1 MKLLIVE
8 SPAKAK
14 TINKYLGSDFQVV
27 ASYGHVRDLLAKAG
41 SVLPEKDFFIKYE
54 INPKSKQHI
63 KTICSLAKES
73 ECIYLATDP
82 DREGE
87 SISWHI
93 MEVLKEKK
101 IFANFKRIVFNE
113 ITKKAVNQA
122 LQQPRDIN
130 LNLVNAQ
137 QARRSLDYL
146 VGFSLSPLLW
156 RKLPGC
162 KSAGRVQS
170 VGLRLICEREEE
182 ILKFISQEYWD
193 IHIDMINSNND
204 IVTAKLI
211 EFNNQK
217 LEKFSIANQSQA
229 QNIVKKIGNQKF
241 KVSDVI
247 KKQRK
252 KSPPPP
258 FITSSLQQEAA
269 NKLGFTAKKTMTIAQ
284 KLYEGINL
292 NNEATALITYMRTD
306 SVMLSKDFVDETRNF
321 ISSNFGSKYLHKQ
334 IRVFKSKVKNAQE
347 AHEAIRPI
355 NINITPQSL
364 SNKIEADY
372 LKLYELIWQRTV
384 ACQMENVV
392 LNTVSIN
399 FFSLNKLH
407 AAKATGSTIAF
418 DGFYKVYKEI
428 NEEEEDKK
436 LLPNLSRDEIMQVR
450 NISPKQHFTEPPPRY
465 SEATLVKTLEDLG
478 IGRPSTYA
486 AIISVLQERD
496 YVSLDQKRFIPQNKG
511 KLVTA
516 FLTSFFKKYVEYD
529 FTAKLEDQLDSIANG
544 TIKWKETLQDFWT
557 GFNNNIQEIDQYK
570 IADIVSQIESLLAS
584 FLFPSTQKN
593 DETDHRLCSACKIG
607 KLSLKL
613 SKYGAFLACSNY
625 PNCDFTRNI
634 STSFENNNKE
644 KLHNDS
650 SLSKG
655 KNNKVIGYSET
666 MQKTIYLKEG
676 PFGWYIQAGEDSNNK
691 NEKPKRI
698 SLTGSTDITLEIA
711 EKLLEL
717 PKIIGLNPNTN
728 KEITVAI
735 GRYGPYL
742 KHDGKF
748 ISIPKNYDY
757 LNLSINDCIAI
768 ITKPPSQFRKTKK
781 AISSNS
787 DKVTNSKS

>member
-41 SVLPEKDFFIKYE
+41 SVLPEQDFLIKYE
-54 INPKSKQHI
+54 INPKSTRHI
-63 KTICSLAKES
+63 KTICDLAKKS

-93 MEVLKEKK
+93 VEVLKEKK
-101 IFANFKRIVFNE
+101 IFANFKRIIFNE
-113 ITKKAVNQA
+113 ITKKAVSDA

-182 ILKFISQEYWD
+182 ISKFISQEYWN
-193 IHIDMINSNND
+193 IHIDMISNKD
-204 IVTAKLI
+204 EIVTAKLI
-211 EFNNQK
+211 EFDGNK
-217 LEKFSIANQSQA
+217 LEKFSITNQSQA
-229 QNIVKKIGNQKF
+229 QDIVKNIENQQF
-241 KVSDVI
+241 KVIDI
-247 KKQRK
+247 TRKQRK

-269 NKLGFTAKKTMTIAQ
+269 GKLGFTAKKTMTIAQ
-284 KLYEGINL
+284 KLYEGIDL
-292 NNEATALITYMRTD
+292 NNESTALITYMRTD
-306 SVMLSKDFVDETRNF
+306 SVMLSKDFIDETRNF
-321 ISSNFGSKYLHKQ
+321 ISSSFGNNYLPKQ
-334 IRVFKSKVKNAQE
+334 IRAFKSKVKNAQE

-355 NINITPQSL
+355 NINLTPEL
-364 SNKIEADY
+364 LLNKIEKDY

-384 ACQMENVV
+384 ACQMENVI
-392 LNTVSIN
+392 LNLESIN
-399 FFSLNKLH
+399 FASFNQLH
-407 AAKATGSTIAF
+407 VAKATGSTIAF

-428 NEEEEDKK
+428 NDEEENKK
-436 LLPNLSRDEIMQVR
+436 LLPNLSQNEVMQVK
-450 NISPKQHFTEPPPRY
+450 NILPKQHFTEPPPRY

-486 AIISVLQERD
+486 TIISVLQERD
-496 YVSLDQKRFIPQNKG
+496 YVILDQKRFIPQNKG
-511 KLVTA
+511 RLVTA
-516 FLTSFFKKYVEYD
+516 FLTAFFKKYVEYD
-529 FTAKLEDQLDSIANG
+529 FTAKLEDQLDSIAKGMIEWQEILKN
-544 TIKWKETLQDFWT
+544 FWT
-557 GFNNNIQEIDQYK
+557 GFNNNVQEIEQYK
-570 IADIVSQIESLLAS
+570 ITDIIPQIETLLS
-584 FLFPSTQKN
+584 NFLFPAQN
-593 DETDHRLCSACKIG
+593 DETDHKLCTLCKVG

-613 SKYGAFLACSNY
+613 SKYGAFLACDNY
-625 PNCDFTRNI
+625 PSCNFTRNI
-634 STSFENNNKE
+634 AAAFENNDN
-644 KLHNDS
+644 LP
-650 SLSKG
+650 KG
-655 KNNKVIGYSET
+655 KNNKAIGYSDD

-676 PFGWYIQAGEDSNNK
+676 PFGWYIQAGEDSTNK
-691 NEKPKRI
+691 NDKPKRVPI
-698 SLTGSTDITLEIA
+698 SVISSSPQDITLETA
-711 EKLLEL
+711 VKLLAL
-717 PKIIGLNPNTN
+717 PKVIGLNPNTN
-728 KEITVAI
+728 KEITVAV

-757 LNLSINDCIAI
+757 LNLSINDCIKI
-768 ITKPPSQFRKTKK
+768 ITSTSSQLRKAKK
-781 AISSNS
+781 DAPTNS
-787 DKVTNSKS
+787 DKVAKSKS

>member
-41 SVLPEKDFFIKYE
+41 SVLPKQDFLIKYE
-54 INPKSKQHI
+54 INPKSTRHI
-63 KTICSLAKES
+63 KTICDLAKKS

-93 MEVLKEKK
+93 VEVLKEKK
-101 IFANFKRIVFNE
+101 IFANFKRIIFNE
-113 ITKKAVNQA
+113 ITKKAVSDA

-182 ILKFISQEYWD
+182 ISKFISQEYWN
-193 IHIDMINSNND
+193 IHIDMISNKD
-204 IVTAKLI
+204 EIVTAKLI
-211 EFNNQK
+211 EFDGNK
-217 LEKFSIANQSQA
+217 LEKFSITNQSQA
-229 QNIVKKIGNQKF
+229 QDIVKNIENQQF
-241 KVSDVI
+241 KVIDI
-247 KKQRK
+247 TRKQRK

-269 NKLGFTAKKTMTIAQ
+269 GKLGFTAKKTMTIAQ
-284 KLYEGINL
+284 KLYEGIDL
-292 NNEATALITYMRTD
+292 NNESTALITYMRTD
-306 SVMLSKDFVDETRNF
+306 SVMLSKDFIDETRNF
-321 ISSNFGSKYLHKQ
+321 ISSSFGNNYLPKQ
-334 IRVFKSKVKNAQE
+334 IRAFKSKVKNAQE

-355 NINITPQSL
+355 NINLTPEL
-364 SNKIEADY
+364 LLNKIEKDY

-384 ACQMENVV
+384 ACQMENVI
-392 LNTVSIN
+392 LNLESIN
-399 FFSLNKLH
+399 FASFNQLH
-407 AAKATGSTIAF
+407 VAKATGSTIAF

-428 NEEEEDKK
+428 NDEEENKK
-436 LLPNLSRDEIMQVR
+436 LLPNLSQNEVMQVK
-450 NISPKQHFTEPPPRY
+450 NILPKQHFTEPPPRY

-486 AIISVLQERD
+486 TIISVLQERD
-496 YVSLDQKRFIPQNKG
+496 YVILDQKRFIPQNKG
-511 KLVTA
+511 RLVTA
-516 FLTSFFKKYVEYD
+516 FLTAFFKKYVEYD
-529 FTAKLEDQLDSIANG
+529 FTAKLEDQLDSIAKGMIGWQEILKN
-544 TIKWKETLQDFWT
+544 FWT
-557 GFNNNIQEIDQYK
+557 GFNNNVQEIEQYK
-570 IADIVSQIESLLAS
+570 ITDIIPQIETLLS
-584 FLFPSTQKN
+584 NFLFQAQN
-593 DETDHRLCSACKIG
+593 DETDHKLCTLCKVG

-613 SKYGAFLACSNY
+613 SKYGAFLACDNY
-625 PNCDFTRNI
+625 PSCNFTRNI
-634 STSFENNNKE
+634 AAAFENNDN
-644 KLHNDS
+644 LP
-650 SLSKG
+650 KG
-655 KNNKVIGYSET
+655 KNNKAIGYSDD

-676 PFGWYIQAGEDSNNK
+676 PFGWYIQAGEDSTNK
-691 NEKPKRI
+691 NDKPKRVPI
-698 SLTGSTDITLEIA
+698 SVISSSPQDITLETA
-711 EKLLEL
+711 VKLLAL
-717 PKIIGLNPNTN
+717 PKVIGLNPNTN
-728 KEITVAI
+728 KEITVAV

-757 LNLSINDCIAI
+757 LNLSINDCIKI
-768 ITKPPSQFRKTKK
+768 ITSTSPQLRKTKK
-781 AISSNS
+781 DAPTNS
-787 DKVTNSKS
+787 DKVAKSKS

>member
-41 SVLPEKDFFIKYE
+41 SVLPEQDFLIKYE
-54 INPKSKQHI
+54 INPKSTRHI
-63 KTICSLAKES
+63 KTICDLAKKS

-93 MEVLKEKK
+93 VEVLKEKK
-101 IFANFKRIVFNE
+101 IFANFKRIIFNE
-113 ITKKAVNQA
+113 ITKKAVGDA

-182 ILKFISQEYWD
+182 ISKFISQEYWN
-193 IHIDMINSNND
+193 IHIDMISNKD
-204 IVTAKLI
+204 EIVTAKLI
-211 EFNNQK
+211 EFDGNK
-217 LEKFSIANQSQA
+217 LEKFSITNQSQA
-229 QNIVKKIGNQKF
+229 QDIVKNIENQQF
-241 KVSDVI
+241 KVIDI
-247 KKQRK
+247 TRKQRK

-269 NKLGFTAKKTMTIAQ
+269 GKLGFTAKKTMTIAQ
-284 KLYEGINL
+284 KLYEGIDL
-292 NNEATALITYMRTD
+292 NNESTALITYMRTD
-306 SVMLSKDFVDETRNF
+306 SVMLSKDFIDETRNF
-321 ISSNFGSKYLHKQ
+321 ISSSFGNNYLPRQ
-334 IRVFKSKVKNAQE
+334 IRAFKSKVKNAQE

-355 NINITPQSL
+355 NINLTPEL
-364 SNKIEADY
+364 LLNKIEKDY

-384 ACQMENVV
+384 ACQMENVI
-392 LNTVSIN
+392 LNLESIN
-399 FFSLNKLH
+399 FASFNQLH
-407 AAKATGSTIAF
+407 VAKATGSTIAF

-428 NEEEEDKK
+428 NDEEENKK
-436 LLPNLSRDEIMQVR
+436 LLPNLSQNEVMQVT
-450 NISPKQHFTEPPPRY
+450 NILPKQHFTEPPPRY

-486 AIISVLQERD
+486 TIISVLQERD
-496 YVSLDQKRFIPQNKG
+496 YVILDQKRFIPQNKG
-511 KLVTA
+511 RLVTA
-516 FLTSFFKKYVEYD
+516 FLTAFFKKYVEYD
-529 FTAKLEDQLDSIANG
+529 FTAKLEDQLDSIAKG
-544 TIKWKETLQDFWT
+544 MIGWQETLKNFWT
-557 GFNNNIQEIDQYK
+557 GFNNNVQEIEQYK
-570 IADIVSQIESLLAS
+570 ITDIIPQIENLLS
-584 FLFPSTQKN
+584 NFLFPAQN
-593 DETDHRLCSACKIG
+593 DETDHKLCTLCKVG

-613 SKYGAFLACSNY
+613 SKYGAFLACDNY
-625 PNCDFTRNI
+625 PSCNFTRNI
-634 STSFENNNKE
+634 AAAFENNDN
-644 KLHNDS
+644 LP
-650 SLSKG
+650 KG
-655 KNNKVIGYSET
+655 KNNKAIGYSDD

-676 PFGWYIQAGEDSNNK
+676 PFGWYIQAGEDSTNK
-691 NEKPKRI
+691 NDKPKRVPI
-698 SLTGSTDITLEIA
+698 SVISSSPQDITLETA
-711 EKLLEL
+711 VKLLAL
-717 PKIIGLNPNTN
+717 PKVIGLNPNTN
-728 KEITVAI
+728 KEITVAV

-757 LNLSINDCIAI
+757 LNLSINDCIKI
-768 ITKPPSQFRKTKK
+768 ITSPSSQLRKAKK
-781 AISSNS
+781 DAPTNS
-787 DKVTNSKS
+787 DKVAKSKS

>member
-41 SVLPEKDFFIKYE
+41 SVLPEQDFLIKYE
-54 INPKSKQHI
+54 INPKSTRHI
-63 KTICSLAKES
+63 KTICDLAKKS

-93 MEVLKEKK
+93 VEVLKEKK
-101 IFANFKRIVFNE
+101 IFANFKRIIFNE
-113 ITKKAVNQA
+113 ITKKAVGDA

-182 ILKFISQEYWD
+182 ISKFISQEYWN
-193 IHIDMINSNND
+193 IHIDMISNKD
-204 IVTAKLI
+204 EIVTAKLI
-211 EFNNQK
+211 EFDGNK
-217 LEKFSIANQSQA
+217 LEKFSITNQSQA
-229 QNIVKKIGNQKF
+229 QDIVKNIENQQF
-241 KVSDVI
+241 KVTDI
-247 KKQRK
+247 TRKQRK

-269 NKLGFTAKKTMTIAQ
+269 GKLGFTAKKTMTIAQ
-284 KLYEGINL
+284 KLYEGIDL
-292 NNEATALITYMRTD
+292 NNESTALITYMRTD
-306 SVMLSKDFVDETRNF
+306 SVTLSKDFIDETRNF
-321 ISSNFGSKYLHKQ
+321 ISSSFGNNYLPKQ
-334 IRVFKSKVKNAQE
+334 IRAFKSKVKNAQE

-355 NINITPQSL
+355 NINLTPEL
-364 SNKIEADY
+364 LLNKIEKDY

-384 ACQMENVV
+384 ACQMENVI
-392 LNTVSIN
+392 LNLESIN
-399 FFSLNKLH
+399 FASFNQLH
-407 AAKATGSTIAF
+407 VAKATGSTIAF

-428 NEEEEDKK
+428 NDEEENKK
-436 LLPNLSRDEIMQVR
+436 LLPNLSQNEVMQVK
-450 NISPKQHFTEPPPRY
+450 NILPKQHFTEPPPRY

-486 AIISVLQERD
+486 TIISVLQERD
-496 YVSLDQKRFIPQNKG
+496 YVILDQKRFIPQNKG
-511 KLVTA
+511 RLVTA
-516 FLTSFFKKYVEYD
+516 FLTAFFKKYVEYD
-529 FTAKLEDQLDSIANG
+529 FTAKLEDQLDSIAKGMIGWQEILKN
-544 TIKWKETLQDFWT
+544 FWT
-557 GFNNNIQEIDQYK
+557 GFNNNVQEIEQYK
-570 IADIVSQIESLLAS
+570 ITDIIPQIETLLS
-584 FLFPSTQKN
+584 NFLFPAQN
-593 DETDHRLCSACKIG
+593 DETDHKLCTLCKVG

-613 SKYGAFLACSNY
+613 SKYGAFLACDNY
-625 PNCDFTRNI
+625 PSCNFTRNI
-634 STSFENNNKE
+634 AAAFENNDN
-644 KLHNDS
+644 LP
-650 SLSKG
+650 KG
-655 KNNKVIGYSET
+655 KNNKAIGYSDD

-676 PFGWYIQAGEDSNNK
+676 PFGWYIQAGEDSTNK
-691 NEKPKRI
+691 NDKPKRVPI
-698 SLTGSTDITLEIA
+698 SVISSSPQDITLETA
-711 EKLLEL
+711 VKLLAL
-717 PKIIGLNPNTN
+717 PKVIGLNPNTN
-728 KEITVAI
+728 KEITVAV

-757 LNLSINDCIAI
+757 LNLSINDCIKI
-768 ITKPPSQFRKTKK
+768 ITSTSSQLRKAKK
-781 AISSNS
+781 DAPTNS
-787 DKVTNSKS
+787 DKVAKSKS

>member
-41 SVLPEKDFFIKYE
+41 SVLPEQDFLIKYE
-54 INPKSKQHI
+54 INPKSTRHI
-63 KTICSLAKES
+63 KTICDLAKKS

-93 MEVLKEKK
+93 VEVLKEKK
-101 IFANFKRIVFNE
+101 IFANFKRIIFNE
-113 ITKKAVNQA
+113 ITKKAVSDA

-182 ILKFISQEYWD
+182 ISKFISQEYWN
-193 IHIDMINSNND
+193 IHIDMISNKD
-204 IVTAKLI
+204 EIVTAKLI
-211 EFNNQK
+211 EFDGNK
-217 LEKFSIANQSQA
+217 LEKFSITNQSQA
-229 QNIVKKIGNQKF
+229 QDIVNNIENQQF
-241 KVSDVI
+241 KVIDI
-247 KKQRK
+247 TRKQRK

-269 NKLGFTAKKTMTIAQ
+269 GKLGFTAKKTMTIAQ
-284 KLYEGINL
+284 KLYEGIDL
-292 NNEATALITYMRTD
+292 NNESTALITYMRTD
-306 SVMLSKDFVDETRNF
+306 SVMLSKDFIDETRNF
-321 ISSNFGSKYLHKQ
+321 ISSSFGNNYLPKQ
-334 IRVFKSKVKNAQE
+334 IRAFKSKVKNAQE

-355 NINITPQSL
+355 NINLTPEL
-364 SNKIEADY
+364 LLNKIEKDY

-384 ACQMENVV
+384 ACQMENVI
-392 LNTVSIN
+392 LNLESIN
-399 FFSLNKLH
+399 FASFNQLH
-407 AAKATGSTIAF
+407 VAKATGSTIAF

-428 NEEEEDKK
+428 NDEEENKK
-436 LLPNLSRDEIMQVR
+436 LLPNLSQNEVMQVK
-450 NISPKQHFTEPPPRY
+450 NILPKQHFTEPPPRY

-486 AIISVLQERD
+486 TIISVLQERG
-496 YVSLDQKRFIPQNKG
+496 YVILDQKRFIPQNKG
-511 KLVTA
+511 RLVTA
-516 FLTSFFKKYVEYD
+516 FLTAFFKKYVEYD
-529 FTAKLEDQLDSIANG
+529 FTAKLEDQLDSIAKGMIEWQEILKN
-544 TIKWKETLQDFWT
+544 FWT
-557 GFNNNIQEIDQYK
+557 GFNNNVQEIEQYK
-570 IADIVSQIESLLAS
+570 ITDIIPQIETLLS
-584 FLFPSTQKN
+584 NFLFPAQN
-593 DETDHRLCSACKIG
+593 DETDHKLCTLCKVG

-613 SKYGAFLACSNY
+613 SKYGAFLACDNY
-625 PNCDFTRNI
+625 PSCNFTRNI
-634 STSFENNNKE
+634 AAAFENNDN
-644 KLHNDS
+644 LP
-650 SLSKG
+650 KG
-655 KNNKVIGYSET
+655 KNNKAIGYSDD

-676 PFGWYIQAGEDSNNK
+676 PFGWYIQAGEDSTNK
-691 NEKPKRI
+691 NDKPKRVPI
-698 SLTGSTDITLEIA
+698 SVISSSPQDITLETA
-711 EKLLEL
+711 VKLLAL
-717 PKIIGLNPNTN
+717 PKVIGLNPNTN
-728 KEITVAI
+728 KEITVAV

-757 LNLSINDCIAI
+757 LNLSINDCIKI
-768 ITKPPSQFRKTKK
+768 ITSSSSQLRKAKK
-781 AISSNS
+781 DAPTNS
-787 DKVTNSKS
+787 DKVAKSKS

>member
-41 SVLPEKDFFIKYE
+41 SVLPEQDFLIKYE
-54 INPKSKQHI
+54 INPKSTRHI
-63 KTICSLAKES
+63 KTICDLAKKS

-93 MEVLKEKK
+93 VEVLKEKK
-101 IFANFKRIVFNE
+101 IFANFKRIIFNE
-113 ITKKAVNQA
+113 ITKKAIGDA

-182 ILKFISQEYWD
+182 ISKFISQEYWN
-193 IHIDMINSNND
+193 IHIDMISNKD
-204 IVTAKLI
+204 EIVTAKLI
-211 EFNNQK
+211 EFDGNK
-217 LEKFSIANQSQA
+217 LEKFSITNQSQA
-229 QNIVKKIGNQKF
+229 QDIVKNIENQQF
-241 KVSDVI
+241 KVIDI
-247 KKQRK
+247 TRKQRK

-269 NKLGFTAKKTMTIAQ
+269 GKLGFTAKKTMTIAQ
-284 KLYEGINL
+284 KLYEGIDL
-292 NNEATALITYMRTD
+292 NNESTALITYMRTD
-306 SVMLSKDFVDETRNF
+306 SVMLSKDFIDETRNF
-321 ISSNFGSKYLHKQ
+321 ISSSFGNNYLPRQ
-334 IRVFKSKVKNAQE
+334 IRAFKSKVKNAQE

-355 NINITPQSL
+355 NINLTPEL
-364 SNKIEADY
+364 LLNKIEKDY

-384 ACQMENVV
+384 ACQMENVI
-392 LNTVSIN
+392 LNLESIN
-399 FFSLNKLH
+399 FASFNQLH
-407 AAKATGSTIAF
+407 VAKATGSTIAF

-428 NEEEEDKK
+428 NDEEENKK
-436 LLPNLSRDEIMQVR
+436 LLPNLSQNEVMQVK
-450 NISPKQHFTEPPPRY
+450 NILPKQHFTEPPPRY

-486 AIISVLQERD
+486 TIISVLQERD
-496 YVSLDQKRFIPQNKG
+496 YVILDQKRFIPQNKG
-511 KLVTA
+511 RLVTA
-516 FLTSFFKKYVEYD
+516 FLTAFFKKYVEYD
-529 FTAKLEDQLDSIANG
+529 FTAKLEDQLDSIAKGMIGWQEILKN
-544 TIKWKETLQDFWT
+544 FWT
-557 GFNNNIQEIDQYK
+557 GFNNNVQEIEQYK
-570 IADIVSQIESLLAS
+570 ITDIIPQIETLLS
-584 FLFPSTQKN
+584 NFLFPVQN
-593 DETDHRLCSACKIG
+593 GETDHKLCTLCKVG

-613 SKYGAFLACSNY
+613 SKYGAFLACNNY
-625 PNCDFTRNI
+625 PSCNFTRNI
-634 STSFENNNKE
+634 AAAFENNDN
-644 KLHNDS
+644 LP
-650 SLSKG
+650 KG
-655 KNNKVIGYSET
+655 KNNKAIGYSDD

-676 PFGWYIQAGEDSNNK
+676 PFGWYIQAGEDSTNK
-691 NEKPKRI
+691 NDKPKRVPI
-698 SLTGSTDITLEIA
+698 SVISSSPQDITLETA
-711 EKLLEL
+711 VKLLAL
-717 PKIIGLNPNTN
+717 PKVIGLNPNTN
-728 KEITVAI
+728 KEITVAV

-757 LNLSINDCIAI
+757 LNLSINDCIKI
-768 ITKPPSQFRKTKK
+768 ITSPSSQLRKAKK
-781 AISSNS
+781 DAPTNS
-787 DKVTNSKS
+787 DKVAKSKS

>member
-41 SVLPEKDFFIKYE
+41 SVLPEQDFLIKYE
-54 INPKSKQHI
+54 INPKSTRHI
-63 KTICSLAKES
+63 KTICDLAKKS

-93 MEVLKEKK
+93 VEVLKEKK
-101 IFANFKRIVFNE
+101 IFANFKRIIFNE
-113 ITKKAVNQA
+113 ITKKAVSDA

-182 ILKFISQEYWD
+182 ISKFISQEYWD
-193 IHIDMINSNND
+193 IHIDMISNKD
-204 IVTAKLI
+204 EIVTAKLI
-211 EFNNQK
+211 EFDGNK
-217 LEKFSIANQSQA
+217 LEKFSITNQSQA
-229 QNIVKKIGNQKF
+229 QDIVKNIENQQF
-241 KVSDVI
+241 KVTDI
-247 KKQRK
+247 TRKQRK

-269 NKLGFTAKKTMTIAQ
+269 GKLGFTAKKTMTIAQ
-284 KLYEGINL
+284 KLYEGIDL
-292 NNEATALITYMRTD
+292 NNESTALITYMRTD

-321 ISSNFGSKYLHKQ
+321 ISSSFGNNYLPKQ
-334 IRVFKSKVKNAQE
+334 IRAFKSKVKNAQE

-355 NINITPQSL
+355 NINLTPEL
-364 SNKIEADY
+364 LLNKIEKDY

-384 ACQMENVV
+384 ACQMENVI
-392 LNTVSIN
+392 LNLESIN
-399 FFSLNKLH
+399 FASFNQLH
-407 AAKATGSTIAF
+407 VAKATGSTIAF

-428 NEEEEDKK
+428 NDEEENKK
-436 LLPNLSRDEIMQVR
+436 LLPNLSQNEVMQVK
-450 NISPKQHFTEPPPRY
+450 NILPKQHFTEPPPRY

-486 AIISVLQERD
+486 TIISVLQERD
-496 YVSLDQKRFIPQNKG
+496 YVILDQKRFIPQNKG
-511 KLVTA
+511 RLVTA
-516 FLTSFFKKYVEYD
+516 FLTAFFKKYVEYD
-529 FTAKLEDQLDSIANG
+529 FTAKLEDQLDSIAKGMIGWQEILKN
-544 TIKWKETLQDFWT
+544 FWT
-557 GFNNNIQEIDQYK
+557 GFNNNVQEIEQYK
-570 IADIVSQIESLLAS
+570 ITDIIPQIENLLS
-584 FLFPSTQKN
+584 NFLFPAQN
-593 DETDHRLCSACKIG
+593 DETDHKLCTICKVG

-613 SKYGAFLACSNY
+613 SKYGAFLACDNY
-625 PNCDFTRNI
+625 PSCNFTRNI
-634 STSFENNNKE
+634 AAAFENNDN
-644 KLHNDS
+644 LP
-650 SLSKG
+650 KG
-655 KNNKVIGYSET
+655 KNNKAIGYSDD

-676 PFGWYIQAGEDSNNK
+676 PFGWYIQAGEDSTNK
-691 NEKPKRI
+691 NDKPKRVPI
-698 SLTGSTDITLEIA
+698 SVISSSPQDITLETA
-711 EKLLEL
+711 VKLLAL
-717 PKIIGLNPNTN
+717 PKVIGLNPNTN
-728 KEITVAI
+728 KEITVAV

-757 LNLSINDCIAI
+757 LNLSINDCIKI
-768 ITKPPSQFRKTKK
+768 ITSPSSQLRKAKK
-781 AISSNS
+781 DAPTNS
-787 DKVTNSKS
+787 DKVAKSKS

>member
-41 SVLPEKDFFIKYE
+41 SVLPEQDFLIKYE
-54 INPKSKQHI
+54 INPKSTRHI
-63 KTICSLAKES
+63 KTICDLAKKS

-93 MEVLKEKK
+93 VEVLKEKK
-101 IFANFKRIVFNE
+101 IFANFKRIIFNE
-113 ITKKAVNQA
+113 ITKKAVSDA

-182 ILKFISQEYWD
+182 ISKFISQEYWN
-193 IHIDMINSNND
+193 IHIDMISNKD
-204 IVTAKLI
+204 EIVTAKLI
-211 EFNNQK
+211 EFDGNK
-217 LEKFSIANQSQA
+217 LEKFSITNQSQA
-229 QNIVKKIGNQKF
+229 QDIVKNIENQQF
-241 KVSDVI
+241 KVIDI
-247 KKQRK
+247 TRKQRK

-269 NKLGFTAKKTMTIAQ
+269 GKLGFTAKKTMTIAQ
-284 KLYEGINL
+284 KLYEGIDL
-292 NNEATALITYMRTD
+292 NNESTALITYMRTD
-306 SVMLSKDFVDETRNF
+306 SVMLSKDFIDETRNF
-321 ISSNFGSKYLHKQ
+321 ISSSFGNNYLPKQ
-334 IRVFKSKVKNAQE
+334 IRAFKSKVKNAQE

-355 NINITPQSL
+355 NINLTPEL
-364 SNKIEADY
+364 LLNKIEKDY

-384 ACQMENVV
+384 ACQMENVI
-392 LNTVSIN
+392 LNLESIN
-399 FFSLNKLH
+399 FASFNQLH
-407 AAKATGSTIAF
+407 VAKATGSTIAF

-428 NEEEEDKK
+428 NDEEENKK
-436 LLPNLSRDEIMQVR
+436 LLPNLSQNEVMQVK
-450 NISPKQHFTEPPPRY
+450 NILPKQHFTEPPPRY

-486 AIISVLQERD
+486 TIISVLQERD
-496 YVSLDQKRFIPQNKG
+496 YVILDQKRFIPQNKG
-511 KLVTA
+511 RLVTA
-516 FLTSFFKKYVEYD
+516 FLTAFFKKYVEYD
-529 FTAKLEDQLDSIANG
+529 FTAKLEDQLDSIAKGMIGWQEILKN
-544 TIKWKETLQDFWT
+544 FWT
-557 GFNNNIQEIDQYK
+557 GFNNNVQEIEQYK
-570 IADIVSQIESLLAS
+570 ITDIIPQIETLLS
-584 FLFPSTQKN
+584 NFLFPAQN
-593 DETDHRLCSACKIG
+593 DETDHKLCTLCKVG

-613 SKYGAFLACSNY
+613 SKYGAFLACDNY
-625 PNCDFTRNI
+625 PSCNFTRNI
-634 STSFENNNKE
+634 AAAFENNDN
-644 KLHNDS
+644 LP
-650 SLSKG
+650 KG
-655 KNNKVIGYSET
+655 KNNKAIGYSDD

-676 PFGWYIQAGEDSNNK
+676 PFGWYIQAGEDSTNK
-691 NEKPKRI
+691 NDKPKRVPI
-698 SLTGSTDITLEIA
+698 SVISSSPQDITLETA
-711 EKLLEL
+711 VKLLAL
-717 PKIIGLNPNTN
+717 PKVIGLNPNTN
-728 KEITVAI
+728 KEITVAV

-757 LNLSINDCIAI
+757 LNLSINDCIKI
-768 ITKPPSQFRKTKK
+768 ITSSSSQLRKAKK
-781 AISSNS
+781 DAPTNS
-787 DKVTNSKS
+787 DKVAKSKS

>member
-41 SVLPEKDFFIKYE
+41 SVLPEQDFLIKYE
-54 INPKSKQHI
+54 INPKSTRHI
-63 KTICSLAKES
+63 KTICDLAKKS

-93 MEVLKEKK
+93 VEVLKEKK
-101 IFANFKRIVFNE
+101 IFANFKRIIFNE
-113 ITKKAVNQA
+113 ITKKAIGDA

-182 ILKFISQEYWD
+182 ISKFISQEYWN
-193 IHIDMINSNND
+193 IHIDMISNKD
-204 IVTAKLI
+204 EIVTAKLI
-211 EFNNQK
+211 EFDGNK
-217 LEKFSIANQSQA
+217 LEKFSITNQSQA
-229 QNIVKKIGNQKF
+229 QDIVKNIENQQF
-241 KVSDVI
+241 KVTDI
-247 KKQRK
+247 TRKQRK

-269 NKLGFTAKKTMTIAQ
+269 GKLGFTAKKTMTIAQ
-284 KLYEGINL
+284 KLYEGIDL
-292 NNEATALITYMRTD
+292 NNESTALITYMRTD
-306 SVMLSKDFVDETRNF
+306 SVMLSKDFIDETRNF
-321 ISSNFGSKYLHKQ
+321 ISSSFGNNYLPKQ
-334 IRVFKSKVKNAQE
+334 IRAFKSKVKNAQE

-355 NINITPQSL
+355 NINLTPEL
-364 SNKIEADY
+364 LLNKIEKDY

-384 ACQMENVV
+384 ACQMENVI
-392 LNTVSIN
+392 LNLESIN
-399 FFSLNKLH
+399 FVSFNQLH
-407 AAKATGSTIAF
+407 VAKATGSTIAF

-428 NEEEEDKK
+428 NDEEENKK
-436 LLPNLSRDEIMQVR
+436 LLPNLSQNEVMQVK
-450 NISPKQHFTEPPPRY
+450 NILPKQHFTEPPPRY

-486 AIISVLQERD
+486 TIISVLQERD
-496 YVSLDQKRFIPQNKG
+496 YVILDQKRFIPQNKG
-511 KLVTA
+511 RLVTA
-516 FLTSFFKKYVEYD
+516 FLTAFFKKYVEYD
-529 FTAKLEDQLDSIANG
+529 FTAKLEDQLDSIAKGMIEWQEILKN
-544 TIKWKETLQDFWT
+544 FWT
-557 GFNNNIQEIDQYK
+557 GFNNNVQEIEQYK
-570 IADIVSQIESLLAS
+570 ITDIIPQIETLLS
-584 FLFPSTQKN
+584 NFLFPAQN
-593 DETDHRLCSACKIG
+593 DETDHKLCTLCKVG

-613 SKYGAFLACSNY
+613 SKYGAFLACDNY
-625 PNCDFTRNI
+625 PSCNFTRNI
-634 STSFENNNKE
+634 AAAFENNDN
-644 KLHNDS
+644 LP
-650 SLSKG
+650 KG
-655 KNNKVIGYSET
+655 KNNKAIGYSDD

-676 PFGWYIQAGEDSNNK
+676 PFGWYIQAGEDSTNK
-691 NEKPKRI
+691 NDKPKRVPI
-698 SLTGSTDITLEIA
+698 SVISSSPQDITLETA
-711 EKLLEL
+711 VKLLAL
-717 PKIIGLNPNTN
+717 PKVIGLNPSTN
-728 KEITVAI
+728 KEITVAV

-757 LNLSINDCIAI
+757 LNLSINDCIKI
-768 ITKPPSQFRKTKK
+768 ITSPSSQLRKAKK
-781 AISSNS
+781 DAPTNS
-787 DKVTNSKS
+787 DKVAKSKS

>member
-41 SVLPEKDFFIKYE
+41 SVLPEQDFLIKYE
-54 INPKSKQHI
+54 INPKSTRHI
-63 KTICSLAKES
+63 KTICDLAKKS

-93 MEVLKEKK
+93 VEVLKEKK
-101 IFANFKRIVFNE
+101 IFANFKRIIFNE
-113 ITKKAVNQA
+113 ITKKAVSDA

-182 ILKFISQEYWD
+182 ISKFISQEYWN
-193 IHIDMINSNND
+193 IHIDMISNKD
-204 IVTAKLI
+204 EIVTAKLI
-211 EFNNQK
+211 EFDGNK
-217 LEKFSIANQSQA
+217 LEKFSITNQSQA
-229 QNIVKKIGNQKF
+229 QDIVKNIENQQF
-241 KVSDVI
+241 KVIDI
-247 KKQRK
+247 TRKQRK

-269 NKLGFTAKKTMTIAQ
+269 GKLGFTAKKTMTIAQ
-284 KLYEGINL
+284 KLYEGIDL
-292 NNEATALITYMRTD
+292 NNESTALITYMRTD
-306 SVMLSKDFVDETRNF
+306 SVMLSKDFIDETRNF
-321 ISSNFGSKYLHKQ
+321 ISSSFGSNYLPKQ
-334 IRVFKSKVKNAQE
+334 IRAFKSKVKNAQE

-355 NINITPQSL
+355 NINLTPEL
-364 SNKIEADY
+364 LLNKIEKDY

-384 ACQMENVV
+384 ACQMENVI
-392 LNTVSIN
+392 LNLESIN
-399 FFSLNKLH
+399 FASFNQLH
-407 AAKATGSTIAF
+407 VAKATGSTIAF

-428 NEEEEDKK
+428 NDEEENKK
-436 LLPNLSRDEIMQVR
+436 LLPNLSQNEVMQVK
-450 NISPKQHFTEPPPRY
+450 NILPKQHFTEPPPRY

-486 AIISVLQERD
+486 TIISVLQERD
-496 YVSLDQKRFIPQNKG
+496 YVILDQKRFIPQNKG
-511 KLVTA
+511 RLVTA
-516 FLTSFFKKYVEYD
+516 FLTAFFKKYVEYD
-529 FTAKLEDQLDSIANG
+529 FTAKLEDQLDSIAKGMIEWQEILKN
-544 TIKWKETLQDFWT
+544 FWT
-557 GFNNNIQEIDQYK
+557 GFNNNVQEIEQYK
-570 IADIVSQIESLLAS
+570 ITDIIPQIETLLS
-584 FLFPSTQKN
+584 NFLFPAQN
-593 DETDHRLCSACKIG
+593 DETDHKLCTLCKVG

-613 SKYGAFLACSNY
+613 SKYGAFLACDNY
-625 PNCDFTRNI
+625 PSCNFTRNI
-634 STSFENNNKE
+634 AAAFENNDN
-644 KLHNDS
+644 LP
-650 SLSKG
+650 KG
-655 KNNKVIGYSET
+655 KNNKAIGYSDD

-676 PFGWYIQAGEDSNNK
+676 PFGWYIQAGEDSTNK
-691 NEKPKRI
+691 NDKPKRVPI
-698 SLTGSTDITLEIA
+698 SVISSSPQDITLETA
-711 EKLLEL
+711 VKLLAL
-717 PKIIGLNPNTN
+717 PKVIGLNPNTN
-728 KEITVAI
+728 KEITVAV

-757 LNLSINDCIAI
+757 LNLSINDCIKI
-768 ITKPPSQFRKTKK
+768 ITSSSSQLRKAKK
-781 AISSNS
+781 DAPTNS
-787 DKVTNSKS
+787 DKVAKSKS

>member
-41 SVLPEKDFFIKYE
+41 SVLPEQDFLIKYE
-54 INPKSKQHI
+54 INPKSTRHI
-63 KTICSLAKES
+63 KTICDLAKKS

-93 MEVLKEKK
+93 VEVLKEKK
-101 IFANFKRIVFNE
+101 IFANFKRIIFNE
-113 ITKKAVNQA
+113 ITKKAVSDA

-182 ILKFISQEYWD
+182 ISKFISQEYWN
-193 IHIDMINSNND
+193 IHIDMISNKD
-204 IVTAKLI
+204 EIVTAKLI
-211 EFNNQK
+211 EFDGNK
-217 LEKFSIANQSQA
+217 LEKFSITNQSQA
-229 QNIVKKIGNQKF
+229 QDIVKNIENQQF
-241 KVSDVI
+241 KVIDI
-247 KKQRK
+247 TRKQRK

-269 NKLGFTAKKTMTIAQ
+269 GKLGFTAKKTMTIAQ
-284 KLYEGINL
+284 KLYEGIDL
-292 NNEATALITYMRTD
+292 NNESTALITYMRTD
-306 SVMLSKDFVDETRNF
+306 SVMLSKDFIDETRNF
-321 ISSNFGSKYLHKQ
+321 ISSSFGNNYLPKQ
-334 IRVFKSKVKNAQE
+334 IRAFKSKVKNAQE

-355 NINITPQSL
+355 NINLTPEL
-364 SNKIEADY
+364 LLNKIEKDY

-384 ACQMENVV
+384 ACQMENVI
-392 LNTVSIN
+392 LNLESIN
-399 FFSLNKLH
+399 FASFNQLH
-407 AAKATGSTIAF
+407 VAKATGSTIAF

-428 NEEEEDKK
+428 NDEEENKK
-436 LLPNLSRDEIMQVR
+436 LLPNLSQNEVMQVK
-450 NISPKQHFTEPPPRY
+450 NILPKQHFTEPPPRY

-486 AIISVLQERD
+486 TIISVLQERD
-496 YVSLDQKRFIPQNKG
+496 YVILDQKRFIPQNKG
-511 KLVTA
+511 RLVTA
-516 FLTSFFKKYVEYD
+516 FLTAFFKKYVEYD
-529 FTAKLEDQLDSIANG
+529 FTAKLEDQLDSIAKGMIEWQEILKN
-544 TIKWKETLQDFWT
+544 FWT
-557 GFNNNIQEIDQYK
+557 GFNNNVQEIEQYK
-570 IADIVSQIESLLAS
+570 ITDIIPQIETLLS
-584 FLFPSTQKN
+584 NFLFPAQN
-593 DETDHRLCSACKIG
+593 DETDHKLCTLCKVG

-613 SKYGAFLACSNY
+613 SKYGAFLACDNY
-625 PNCDFTRNI
+625 PSCNFTRNI
-634 STSFENNNKE
+634 AAAFENNDN
-644 KLHNDS
+644 LP
-650 SLSKG
+650 KG
-655 KNNKVIGYSET
+655 KNNKVIGYSDD

-676 PFGWYIQAGEDSNNK
+676 PFGWYIQAGEDSTNK
-691 NEKPKRI
+691 NDKPKRVPI
-698 SLTGSTDITLEIA
+698 SVISSSPQDITLETA
-711 EKLLEL
+711 VKLLAL
-717 PKIIGLNPNTN
+717 PKVIGLNPNTN
-728 KEITVAI
+728 KEITVAV

-757 LNLSINDCIAI
+757 LNLSINDCIKI
-768 ITKPPSQFRKTKK
+768 ITSPSSQLRKAKK
-781 AISSNS
+781 DAPTNS
-787 DKVTNSKS
+787 DKVAKSKS

>member
-41 SVLPEKDFFIKYE
+41 SVLPEQDFLIKYE
-54 INPKSKQHI
+54 INPKSTRHI
-63 KTICSLAKES
+63 KTICDLAKKS

-93 MEVLKEKK
+93 VEVLKEKK
-101 IFANFKRIVFNE
+101 IFANFKRIIFNE
-113 ITKKAVNQA
+113 ITKKAVSDA

-182 ILKFISQEYWD
+182 ISKFISQEYWN
-193 IHIDMINSNND
+193 IHIDMISNKD
-204 IVTAKLI
+204 EIVTAKLI
-211 EFNNQK
+211 EFDGNK
-217 LEKFSIANQSQA
+217 LEKFSITNQSQA
-229 QNIVKKIGNQKF
+229 QDIVKNIENQQF
-241 KVSDVI
+241 KVIDI
-247 KKQRK
+247 TRKQRK

-269 NKLGFTAKKTMTIAQ
+269 GKLGFTAKKTMTIAQ
-284 KLYEGINL
+284 KLYEGIDL
-292 NNEATALITYMRTD
+292 NNESTALITYMRTD
-306 SVMLSKDFVDETRNF
+306 SVMLSKDFIDETRNF
-321 ISSNFGSKYLHKQ
+321 ISSSFGNNYLPKQ
-334 IRVFKSKVKNAQE
+334 IRAFKSKVKNAQE

-355 NINITPQSL
+355 NINLTPEL
-364 SNKIEADY
+364 LLNKIEKDY

-384 ACQMENVV
+384 ACQMENVI
-392 LNTVSIN
+392 LNLESIN
-399 FFSLNKLH
+399 FASFNQLH
-407 AAKATGSTIAF
+407 VAKATGSTIAF

-428 NEEEEDKK
+428 NDEEENKK
-436 LLPNLSRDEIMQVR
+436 LLPNLSQNEVMQVK
-450 NISPKQHFTEPPPRY
+450 NILPKQHFTEPPPRY

-486 AIISVLQERD
+486 TIISVLQERD
-496 YVSLDQKRFIPQNKG
+496 YVILDQKRFIPQNKG
-511 KLVTA
+511 RLVTA
-516 FLTSFFKKYVEYD
+516 FLTAFFKKYVEYD
-529 FTAKLEDQLDSIANG
+529 FTAKLEDQLDSIAKGMIGWQEILKN
-544 TIKWKETLQDFWT
+544 FWT
-557 GFNNNIQEIDQYK
+557 GFNNNVQEIEQYK
-570 IADIVSQIESLLAS
+570 ITDIIPQIETLLS
-584 FLFPSTQKN
+584 NFLFPVQN
-593 DETDHRLCSACKIG
+593 GETDHKLCTLCKVG

-613 SKYGAFLACSNY
+613 SKYGAFLACDNY
-625 PNCDFTRNI
+625 PSCNFTRNI
-634 STSFENNNKE
+634 AAAFENNDN
-644 KLHNDS
+644 LP
-650 SLSKG
+650 KG
-655 KNNKVIGYSET
+655 KNNKAIGYSDD

-676 PFGWYIQAGEDSNNK
+676 PFGWYIQAGEDSTNK
-691 NEKPKRI
+691 NDKPKRVPI
-698 SLTGSTDITLEIA
+698 SVISSSPQDITLETA
-711 EKLLEL
+711 VKLLAL
-717 PKIIGLNPNTN
+717 PKVIGLNPNTN
-728 KEITVAI
+728 KEITVAV

-757 LNLSINDCIAI
+757 LNLSINDCIKI
-768 ITKPPSQFRKTKK
+768 ITSPSSQLRKAKK
-781 AISSNS
+781 DAPNDS
-787 DKVTNSKS
+787 DKVAKSKS

>member
-41 SVLPEKDFFIKYE
+41 SVLPEQDFLIKYE
-54 INPKSKQHI
+54 INPKSTRHI
-63 KTICSLAKES
+63 KTICDLAKKS

-93 MEVLKEKK
+93 VEVLKEKK
-101 IFANFKRIVFNE
+101 IFANFKRIIFNE
-113 ITKKAVNQA
+113 ITKKAIGDA

-182 ILKFISQEYWD
+182 ISKFISQEYWN
-193 IHIDMINSNND
+193 IHIDMISNKD
-204 IVTAKLI
+204 EIVTAKLI
-211 EFNNQK
+211 EFDGNK
-217 LEKFSIANQSQA
+217 LEKFSITNQSQA
-229 QNIVKKIGNQKF
+229 QDIVKNIENQQF
-241 KVSDVI
+241 KVIDI
-247 KKQRK
+247 TRKQRK

-269 NKLGFTAKKTMTIAQ
+269 GKLGFTAKKTMTIAQ
-284 KLYEGINL
+284 KLYEGIDL
-292 NNEATALITYMRTD
+292 NNESTALITYMRTD
-306 SVMLSKDFVDETRNF
+306 SVMLSKDFIDETRNF
-321 ISSNFGSKYLHKQ
+321 ISSSFGNNYLPKQ
-334 IRVFKSKVKNAQE
+334 IRAFKSKVKNAQE

-355 NINITPQSL
+355 NINLTPEL
-364 SNKIEADY
+364 LLNKIEKDY

-384 ACQMENVV
+384 ACQMENVI
-392 LNTVSIN
+392 LNLESIN
-399 FFSLNKLH
+399 FANFNQLH
-407 AAKATGSTIAF
+407 VAKATGSTIAF

-428 NEEEEDKK
+428 NDEEENKK
-436 LLPNLSRDEIMQVR
+436 LLPNLSQNEVMQVK
-450 NISPKQHFTEPPPRY
+450 NILPKQHFTEPPPRY

-486 AIISVLQERD
+486 TIISVLQERD
-496 YVSLDQKRFIPQNKG
+496 YVILDQKRFIPQNKG
-511 KLVTA
+511 RLVTA
-516 FLTSFFKKYVEYD
+516 FLTAFFKKYVEYD
-529 FTAKLEDQLDSIANG
+529 FTAKLEDQLDSIAKGMIEWQEILKN
-544 TIKWKETLQDFWT
+544 FWT
-557 GFNNNIQEIDQYK
+557 GFNNNVQEIEQYK
-570 IADIVSQIESLLAS
+570 ITDIIPQIETLLS
-584 FLFPSTQKN
+584 NFLFPVQN
-593 DETDHRLCSACKIG
+593 GETDHKLCTLCKIG

-613 SKYGAFLACSNY
+613 SKYGAFLACDNY
-625 PNCDFTRNI
+625 PSCNFTRNI
-634 STSFENNNKE
+634 AAAFENNDN
-644 KLHNDS
+644 LP
-650 SLSKG
+650 KG
-655 KNNKVIGYSET
+655 KNNKAIGYSDD

-676 PFGWYIQAGEDSNNK
+676 PFGWYIQAGEDSTNK
-691 NEKPKRI
+691 NDKPKRVPI
-698 SLTGSTDITLEIA
+698 SVISSDPQDITLETA
-711 EKLLEL
+711 VKLLAL
-717 PKIIGLNPNTN
+717 PKVIGLNPNTN
-728 KEITVAI
+728 KEITVAV

-757 LNLSINDCIAI
+757 LNLSINDCIKI
-768 ITKPPSQFRKTKK
+768 ITSPSSQLRKAKK
-781 AISSNS
+781 DAPTNS
-787 DKVTNSKS
+787 DKVAKSKS

>member
-41 SVLPEKDFFIKYE
+41 SVLPEQDFLIKYE
-54 INPKSKQHI
+54 INPKSTRHI
-63 KTICSLAKES
+63 KIICDLAKKS

-93 MEVLKEKK
+93 VEVLKEKK
-101 IFANFKRIVFNE
+101 IFANFKRIIFNE
-113 ITKKAVNQA
+113 ITKKAVGDA

-182 ILKFISQEYWD
+182 ISKFISQEYWN
-193 IHIDMINSNND
+193 IHIDMISNKD
-204 IVTAKLI
+204 EIVTAKLI
-211 EFNNQK
+211 EFDGNK
-217 LEKFSIANQSQA
+217 LEKFSITNQSQA
-229 QNIVKKIGNQKF
+229 QDIVKNIENQQF
-241 KVSDVI
+241 KVIDI
-247 KKQRK
+247 TRKQRK

-269 NKLGFTAKKTMTIAQ
+269 GKLGFTAKKTMTIAQ
-284 KLYEGINL
+284 KLYEGIDL
-292 NNEATALITYMRTD
+292 NNESTALITYMRTD
-306 SVMLSKDFVDETRNF
+306 SVMLSKDFIDETRNF
-321 ISSNFGSKYLHKQ
+321 ISSSFGNNYLPKQ
-334 IRVFKSKVKNAQE
+334 IRAFKSKVKNAQE

-355 NINITPQSL
+355 NINLTPEL
-364 SNKIEADY
+364 LLNKIEKDY

-384 ACQMENVV
+384 ACQMENVI
-392 LNTVSIN
+392 LNLESIN
-399 FFSLNKLH
+399 FASFNQLH
-407 AAKATGSTIAF
+407 VAKATGSTIAF

-428 NEEEEDKK
+428 NDEEENKK
-436 LLPNLSRDEIMQVR
+436 LLPNLSQNEVMQVT
-450 NISPKQHFTEPPPRY
+450 NILPKQHFTEPPPRY

-486 AIISVLQERD
+486 TIISVLQERD
-496 YVSLDQKRFIPQNKG
+496 YVILDQKRFIPQNKG
-511 KLVTA
+511 RLVTA
-516 FLTSFFKKYVEYD
+516 FLTAFFKKYVEYD
-529 FTAKLEDQLDSIANG
+529 FTAKLEDQLDSIAKG
-544 TIKWKETLQDFWT
+544 MIGWQETLKNFWT
-557 GFNNNIQEIDQYK
+557 GFNNNVQEIEQYK
-570 IADIVSQIESLLAS
+570 ITDIIPQIETLLS
-584 FLFPSTQKN
+584 NFLFPAQN
-593 DETDHRLCSACKIG
+593 DETDHKLCTLCKVG

-613 SKYGAFLACSNY
+613 SKYGAFLACDNY
-625 PNCDFTRNI
+625 PSCNFTRNI
-634 STSFENNNKE
+634 AATFENNDN
-644 KLHNDS
+644 LP
-650 SLSKG
+650 KG
-655 KNNKVIGYSET
+655 KNNKAIGYSDD

-676 PFGWYIQAGEDSNNK
+676 PFGWYIQAGEDSTNK
-691 NEKPKRI
+691 NDKPKRVPI
-698 SLTGSTDITLEIA
+698 SVISSSPQDITLETA
-711 EKLLEL
+711 VKLLAL
-717 PKIIGLNPNTN
+717 PKVIGLNPNTN
-728 KEITVAI
+728 KEITIAV

-757 LNLSINDCIAI
+757 LNLSINDCIKI
-768 ITKPPSQFRKTKK
+768 ITSPSSQLRKAKK
-781 AISSNS
+781 DAPTNS
-787 DKVTNSKS
+787 DKVAKSKS

>member
-41 SVLPEKDFFIKYE
+41 SVLPEQDFLIKYE
-54 INPKSKQHI
+54 INPKSTRHI
-63 KTICSLAKES
+63 KTICDLAKKS

-93 MEVLKEKK
+93 VEVLKEKK
-101 IFANFKRIVFNE
+101 IFANFKRIIFNE
-113 ITKKAVNQA
+113 ITKKAIGDA

-182 ILKFISQEYWD
+182 ISKFISQEYWN
-193 IHIDMINSNND
+193 IHIDMISNKD
-204 IVTAKLI
+204 EIVTAKLI
-211 EFNNQK
+211 EFDGNK
-217 LEKFSIANQSQA
+217 LEKFSITNQSQA
-229 QNIVKKIGNQKF
+229 QDIVKNIENQQF
-241 KVSDVI
+241 KVIDI
-247 KKQRK
+247 TRKQRK

-269 NKLGFTAKKTMTIAQ
+269 GKLGFTAKKTMTIAQ
-284 KLYEGINL
+284 KLYEGIDL
-292 NNEATALITYMRTD
+292 NNESTALITYMRTD
-306 SVMLSKDFVDETRNF
+306 SVMLSKDFIDETRNF
-321 ISSNFGSKYLHKQ
+321 ISSSFGNNYLPKQ
-334 IRVFKSKVKNAQE
+334 IRAFKSKVKNAQE

-355 NINITPQSL
+355 NINLTPEL
-364 SNKIEADY
+364 LLNKIEKDY

-384 ACQMENVV
+384 ACQMENVI
-392 LNTVSIN
+392 LNLESIN
-399 FFSLNKLH
+399 FASFNQLH
-407 AAKATGSTIAF
+407 VAKATGSTIAF

-428 NEEEEDKK
+428 NDEEENKK
-436 LLPNLSRDEIMQVR
+436 LLPNLSQNEVMQVK
-450 NISPKQHFTEPPPRY
+450 NILPKQHFTEPPPRY

-486 AIISVLQERD
+486 TIISVLQERD
-496 YVSLDQKRFIPQNKG
+496 YVILDQKRFIPQNKG
-511 KLVTA
+511 RLVTA
-516 FLTSFFKKYVEYD
+516 FLTAFFKKYVEYD
-529 FTAKLEDQLDSIANG
+529 FTAKLEDQLDSIAKGMIEWQEILKN
-544 TIKWKETLQDFWT
+544 FWT
-557 GFNNNIQEIDQYK
+557 GFNNNVQEIEQYK
-570 IADIVSQIESLLAS
+570 ITDIIPQIETLLS
-584 FLFPSTQKN
+584 NFLFPAQN
-593 DETDHRLCSACKIG
+593 DETDHKLCTLCKVG

-613 SKYGAFLACSNY
+613 SKYGAFLACDNY
-625 PNCDFTRNI
+625 PSCNFTRNI
-634 STSFENNNKE
+634 AAAFENNDN
-644 KLHNDS
+644 LP
-650 SLSKG
+650 KG
-655 KNNKVIGYSET
+655 KNNKAIGYSDD

-676 PFGWYIQAGEDSNNK
+676 PFGWYIQAGEDSTNK
-691 NEKPKRI
+691 NDKPKRVPI
-698 SLTGSTDITLEIA
+698 SVISSSPQDITLETA
-711 EKLLEL
+711 VKLLAL
-717 PKIIGLNPNTN
+717 PKVIGLNPNTN
-728 KEITVAI
+728 KEITVAV

-757 LNLSINDCIAI
+757 LNLSINDCIKI
-768 ITKPPSQFRKTKK
+768 ITSSSSQLRKAKK
-781 AISSNS
+781 DAPTNS
-787 DKVTNSKS
+787 DKVAKSKS

>member
-41 SVLPEKDFFIKYE
+41 SVLPEQDFLIKYE
-54 INPKSKQHI
+54 INPKSTRHI
-63 KTICSLAKES
+63 KTICDLAKKS

-93 MEVLKEKK
+93 VEVLKEKK
-101 IFANFKRIVFNE
+101 IFANFKRIIFNE
-113 ITKKAVNQA
+113 ITKKAIGDA

-182 ILKFISQEYWD
+182 ISKFISQEYWN
-193 IHIDMINSNND
+193 IHIDMISNKD
-204 IVTAKLI
+204 EIVTAKLI
-211 EFNNQK
+211 EFDGNK
-217 LEKFSIANQSQA
+217 LEKFSITNQSQA
-229 QNIVKKIGNQKF
+229 QDIVKNIENQQF
-241 KVSDVI
+241 KVIDI
-247 KKQRK
+247 TRKQRK

-269 NKLGFTAKKTMTIAQ
+269 GKLGFTAKKTMTIAQ
-284 KLYEGINL
+284 KLYEGIDL
-292 NNEATALITYMRTD
+292 NNESTALITYMRTD
-306 SVMLSKDFVDETRNF
+306 SVMLSKDFIDETRNF
-321 ISSNFGSKYLHKQ
+321 ISSSFGSNYLPKQ
-334 IRVFKSKVKNAQE
+334 IRAFKSKVKNAQE

-355 NINITPQSL
+355 NINLTPEL
-364 SNKIEADY
+364 LLNKIEKDY

-384 ACQMENVV
+384 ACQMENVI
-392 LNTVSIN
+392 LNLESIN
-399 FFSLNKLH
+399 FASFNQLH
-407 AAKATGSTIAF
+407 VAKATGSTIAF

-428 NEEEEDKK
+428 NDEEENKK
-436 LLPNLSRDEIMQVR
+436 LLPNLSQNEVMQVK
-450 NISPKQHFTEPPPRY
+450 NILPKQHFTEPPPRY

-486 AIISVLQERD
+486 TIISVLQERD
-496 YVSLDQKRFIPQNKG
+496 YVILDQKRFIPQNKG
-511 KLVTA
+511 RLVTA
-516 FLTSFFKKYVEYD
+516 FLTAFFKKYVEYD
-529 FTAKLEDQLDSIANG
+529 FTAKLEDQLDSIAKGMIGWQEILKN
-544 TIKWKETLQDFWT
+544 FWT
-557 GFNNNIQEIDQYK
+557 GFNNNVQEIEQYK
-570 IADIVSQIESLLAS
+570 ITDIIPQIETLLS
-584 FLFPSTQKN
+584 NFLFPAQN
-593 DETDHRLCSACKIG
+593 DETDHKLCTLCKVG

-613 SKYGAFLACSNY
+613 SKYGAFLACDNY
-625 PNCDFTRNI
+625 PSCNFTRNI
-634 STSFENNNKE
+634 AAAFENNDN
-644 KLHNDS
+644 LP
-650 SLSKG
+650 KG
-655 KNNKVIGYSET
+655 KNNKAIGYSDD

-676 PFGWYIQAGEDSNNK
+676 PFGWYIQAGEDSTNK
-691 NEKPKRI
+691 NDKPKRVPI
-698 SLTGSTDITLEIA
+698 SVISSSPQDITLETA
-711 EKLLEL
+711 VKLLAL
-717 PKIIGLNPNTN
+717 PKVIGLNPNTN
-728 KEITVAI
+728 KEITVAV

-757 LNLSINDCIAI
+757 LNLSINDCIKI
-768 ITKPPSQFRKTKK
+768 ITSPSSQLRKAKK
-781 AISSNS
+781 DAPTNS
-787 DKVTNSKS
+787 DKVAKSKS

>member
-41 SVLPEKDFFIKYE
+41 SVLPEQDFLIKYE
-54 INPKSKQHI
+54 INPKSTRHI
-63 KTICSLAKES
+63 KTICDLAKKS

-93 MEVLKEKK
+93 VEVLKEKK
-101 IFANFKRIVFNE
+101 IFANFKRIIFNE
-113 ITKKAVNQA
+113 ITKKAIGDA

-182 ILKFISQEYWD
+182 ISKFISQEYWN
-193 IHIDMINSNND
+193 IHIDMISNKD
-204 IVTAKLI
+204 EIVTAKLI
-211 EFNNQK
+211 EFDGNK
-217 LEKFSIANQSQA
+217 LEKFSITNQSQA
-229 QNIVKKIGNQKF
+229 QDIVKNIENQQF
-241 KVSDVI
+241 KVIDI
-247 KKQRK
+247 TRKQRK

-269 NKLGFTAKKTMTIAQ
+269 GKLGFTAKKTMTIAQ
-284 KLYEGINL
+284 KLYEGIDL
-292 NNEATALITYMRTD
+292 NNESTALITYMRTD
-306 SVMLSKDFVDETRNF
+306 SVMLSKDFIDETRNF
-321 ISSNFGSKYLHKQ
+321 ISSSFGSNYLPKQ
-334 IRVFKSKVKNAQE
+334 IRAFKSKVKNAQE

-355 NINITPQSL
+355 NINLTPEL
-364 SNKIEADY
+364 LLNKIEKDY

-384 ACQMENVV
+384 ACQMENVI
-392 LNTVSIN
+392 LNLESIN
-399 FFSLNKLH
+399 FASFNQLH
-407 AAKATGSTIAF
+407 VAKATGSTIAF

-428 NEEEEDKK
+428 NDEEENKK
-436 LLPNLSRDEIMQVR
+436 LLPNLSQNEVMQVK
-450 NISPKQHFTEPPPRY
+450 NILPKQHFTEPPPRY

-486 AIISVLQERD
+486 TIISVLQERD
-496 YVSLDQKRFIPQNKG
+496 YVILDQKRFIPQNKG
-511 KLVTA
+511 RLVTA
-516 FLTSFFKKYVEYD
+516 FLTAFFKKYVEYD
-529 FTAKLEDQLDSIANG
+529 FTAKLEDQLDSIAKGMIEWQEILKN
-544 TIKWKETLQDFWT
+544 FWT
-557 GFNNNIQEIDQYK
+557 GFNNNVQEIEQYK
-570 IADIVSQIESLLAS
+570 ITDIIPQIETLLS
-584 FLFPSTQKN
+584 NFLFPAQN
-593 DETDHRLCSACKIG
+593 DETDHKLCTLCKVG

-613 SKYGAFLACSNY
+613 SKYGAFLACDNY
-625 PNCDFTRNI
+625 PSCNFTRNI
-634 STSFENNNKE
+634 AAAFENNDN
-644 KLHNDS
+644 LP
-650 SLSKG
+650 KG
-655 KNNKVIGYSET
+655 KNNKAIGYSDD

-676 PFGWYIQAGEDSNNK
+676 PFGWYIQAGEDSTNK
-691 NEKPKRI
+691 NDKPKRVPI
-698 SLTGSTDITLEIA
+698 SVISSSPQDITLETA
-711 EKLLEL
+711 VKLLAL
-717 PKIIGLNPNTN
+717 PKVIGLNPNTN
-728 KEITVAI
+728 KEITVAV

-757 LNLSINDCIAI
+757 LNLSINDCIKI
-768 ITKPPSQFRKTKK
+768 ITSSSSQLRKAKK
-781 AISSNS
+781 DAPTNS
-787 DKVTNSKS
+787 DKVAKSKS

>member
-41 SVLPEKDFFIKYE
+41 SVLPEQDFLIKYE
-54 INPKSKQHI
+54 INPKSTRHI
-63 KTICSLAKES
+63 KTICDLAKKS

-93 MEVLKEKK
+93 VEVLKEKK
-101 IFANFKRIVFNE
+101 IFANFKRIIFNE
-113 ITKKAVNQA
+113 ITKKAIGDA

-182 ILKFISQEYWD
+182 ISKFISQEYWN
-193 IHIDMINSNND
+193 IHIDMISSKD
-204 IVTAKLI
+204 EIVTAKLI
-211 EFNNQK
+211 EFDGNK
-217 LEKFSIANQSQA
+217 LEKFSITNQSQA
-229 QNIVKKIGNQKF
+229 QDIVKNIENQQF
-241 KVSDVI
+241 KVIDI
-247 KKQRK
+247 TRKQRK

-269 NKLGFTAKKTMTIAQ
+269 GKLGFTAKKTMTIAQ
-284 KLYEGINL
+284 KLYEGIDL
-292 NNEATALITYMRTD
+292 NNESTALITYMRTD

-321 ISSNFGSKYLHKQ
+321 ISSSFGNNYLPKQ
-334 IRVFKSKVKNAQE
+334 IRAFKSKVKNAQE

-355 NINITPQSL
+355 NINLTPEL
-364 SNKIEADY
+364 LLNKIEKDY

-384 ACQMENVV
+384 ACQMENVI
-392 LNTVSIN
+392 LNLESIN
-399 FFSLNKLH
+399 FASFNQLH
-407 AAKATGSTIAF
+407 VAKATGSTIAF

-428 NEEEEDKK
+428 NDEEENKK
-436 LLPNLSRDEIMQVR
+436 LLPNLSQNEVMQVK
-450 NISPKQHFTEPPPRY
+450 NILPKQHFTEPPPRY

-486 AIISVLQERD
+486 TIISVLQERD
-496 YVSLDQKRFIPQNKG
+496 YVILDQKRFIPQNKG
-511 KLVTA
+511 RLVTA
-516 FLTSFFKKYVEYD
+516 FLTAFFKKYVEYD
-529 FTAKLEDQLDSIANG
+529 FTAKLEDQLDSIAKGMIEWQEILKN
-544 TIKWKETLQDFWT
+544 FWT
-557 GFNNNIQEIDQYK
+557 GFNNNVQEIEQYK
-570 IADIVSQIESLLAS
+570 ITDIIPQIETLLS
-584 FLFPSTQKN
+584 NFLFPAQN
-593 DETDHRLCSACKIG
+593 DETDHKLCTLCKVG

-613 SKYGAFLACSNY
+613 SKYGAFLACDNY
-625 PNCDFTRNI
+625 PSCNFTRNI
-634 STSFENNNKE
+634 AAAFENNDN
-644 KLHNDS
+644 LP
-650 SLSKG
+650 KG
-655 KNNKVIGYSET
+655 KNNKAIGYSDD

-676 PFGWYIQAGEDSNNK
+676 PFGWYIQAGEDSTNK
-691 NEKPKRI
+691 NDKPKRVPI
-698 SLTGSTDITLEIA
+698 SVISSSPQDITLETA
-711 EKLLEL
+711 VKLLAL
-717 PKIIGLNPNTN
+717 PKVIGLNPNTN
-728 KEITVAI
+728 KEITVAV

-757 LNLSINDCIAI
+757 LNLSINDCIKI
-768 ITKPPSQFRKTKK
+768 ITSTSSQLRKAKK
-781 AISSNS
+781 DAPTNS
-787 DKVTNSKS
+787 DKVAKSKS

>member
-41 SVLPEKDFFIKYE
+41 SVLPEQDFLIKYE
-54 INPKSKQHI
+54 INPKSTRHI
-63 KTICSLAKES
+63 KTICDLAKKS

-93 MEVLKEKK
+93 VEVLKEKK
-101 IFANFKRIVFNE
+101 IFANFKRIIFNE
-113 ITKKAVNQA
+113 ITKKAISDA

-182 ILKFISQEYWD
+182 ISKFISQEYWN
-193 IHIDMINSNND
+193 IHIDMISNKD
-204 IVTAKLI
+204 EIVTAKLI
-211 EFNNQK
+211 EFDGNK
-217 LEKFSIANQSQA
+217 LEKFSITNQSQA
-229 QNIVKKIGNQKF
+229 QDIVKNIENQQF
-241 KVSDVI
+241 KVIDI
-247 KKQRK
+247 TRKQRK

-269 NKLGFTAKKTMTIAQ
+269 GKLGFTAKKTMTIAQ
-284 KLYEGINL
+284 KLYEGIDL
-292 NNEATALITYMRTD
+292 NNESTALITYMRTD
-306 SVMLSKDFVDETRNF
+306 SVMLSKDFIDETRNF
-321 ISSNFGSKYLHKQ
+321 ISSSFGNNYLPKQ
-334 IRVFKSKVKNAQE
+334 IRAFKSKVKNAQE

-355 NINITPQSL
+355 NINLTPEL
-364 SNKIEADY
+364 LLNKIEKDY

-384 ACQMENVV
+384 ACQMENVI
-392 LNTVSIN
+392 LNLESIN
-399 FFSLNKLH
+399 FASFNQLH
-407 AAKATGSTIAF
+407 VAKATGSTIAF

-428 NEEEEDKK
+428 NDEEENKK
-436 LLPNLSRDEIMQVR
+436 LLPNLSQNEVMQVK
-450 NISPKQHFTEPPPRY
+450 NILPKQHFTEPPPRY

-486 AIISVLQERD
+486 TIISVLQERD
-496 YVSLDQKRFIPQNKG
+496 YVILDQKRFIPQNKG
-511 KLVTA
+511 RLVTA
-516 FLTSFFKKYVEYD
+516 FLTAFFKKYVEYD
-529 FTAKLEDQLDSIANG
+529 FTAKLEDQLDSIAKGMIEWQEILKN
-544 TIKWKETLQDFWT
+544 FWT
-557 GFNNNIQEIDQYK
+557 GFNNNVQEIEQYK
-570 IADIVSQIESLLAS
+570 ITDIIPQIENLLS
-584 FLFPSTQKN
+584 NFLFPAQN
-593 DETDHRLCSACKIG
+593 DETDHKLCTLCKVG

-613 SKYGAFLACSNY
+613 SKYGAFLACDNY
-625 PNCDFTRNI
+625 PSCNFTRNI
-634 STSFENNNKE
+634 AAAFENNDN
-644 KLHNDS
+644 LP
-650 SLSKG
+650 KG
-655 KNNKVIGYSET
+655 KNNKAIGYSDD

-676 PFGWYIQAGEDSNNK
+676 PFGWYIQAGEDSTNK
-691 NEKPKRI
+691 NDKPKRVPI
-698 SLTGSTDITLEIA
+698 SVISSSPQDITLETA
-711 EKLLEL
+711 VKLLAL
-717 PKIIGLNPNTN
+717 PKVIGLNPNTN
-728 KEITVAI
+728 KEITVAV

-757 LNLSINDCIAI
+757 LNLSINDCIKI
-768 ITKPPSQFRKTKK
+768 ITSTSSQLRKAKK
-781 AISSNS
+781 DAPANS
-787 DKVTNSKS
+787 DKVAKSKS

>member
-41 SVLPEKDFFIKYE
+41 SVLPEQDFLIKYE
-54 INPKSKQHI
+54 INPKSTRHI
-63 KTICSLAKES
+63 KTICDLAKKS

-93 MEVLKEKK
+93 VEVLKEKK
-101 IFANFKRIVFNE
+101 IFANFKRIIFNE
-113 ITKKAVNQA
+113 ITKKAVSDA

-182 ILKFISQEYWD
+182 ISKFISQEYWN
-193 IHIDMINSNND
+193 IHIDMISNKD
-204 IVTAKLI
+204 EIVTAKLI
-211 EFNNQK
+211 EFDGNK
-217 LEKFSIANQSQA
+217 LEKFSITNQSQA
-229 QNIVKKIGNQKF
+229 QDIVKNIENQQF
-241 KVSDVI
+241 KVIDI
-247 KKQRK
+247 TRKQRK

-269 NKLGFTAKKTMTIAQ
+269 GKLGFTAKKTMTIAQ
-284 KLYEGINL
+284 KLYEGIDL
-292 NNEATALITYMRTD
+292 NNESTALITYMRTD

-321 ISSNFGSKYLHKQ
+321 ISSSFGNNYLPKQ
-334 IRVFKSKVKNAQE
+334 IRAFKSKVKNAQE

-355 NINITPQSL
+355 NINLTPEL
-364 SNKIEADY
+364 LLNKIEKDY

-384 ACQMENVV
+384 ACQMENVI
-392 LNTVSIN
+392 LNLESIN
-399 FFSLNKLH
+399 FASFNQLH
-407 AAKATGSTIAF
+407 VAKATGSTIAF

-428 NEEEEDKK
+428 NDEEENKK
-436 LLPNLSRDEIMQVR
+436 LLPNLSQNEVMQVK
-450 NISPKQHFTEPPPRY
+450 NILPKQHFTEPPPRY

-486 AIISVLQERD
+486 TIISVLQERD
-496 YVSLDQKRFIPQNKG
+496 YVILDQKRFIPQNKG
-511 KLVTA
+511 RLVTA
-516 FLTSFFKKYVEYD
+516 FLTAFFKKYVEYD
-529 FTAKLEDQLDSIANG
+529 FTAKLEDQLDSIAKGMIGWQEILKN
-544 TIKWKETLQDFWT
+544 FWT
-557 GFNNNIQEIDQYK
+557 GFNNNVQEIEQYK
-570 IADIVSQIESLLAS
+570 ITDIIPQIETLLS
-584 FLFPSTQKN
+584 NFLFPAQN
-593 DETDHRLCSACKIG
+593 DETDHKLCTLCKVG
-607 KLSLKL
+607 RLSLKL
-613 SKYGAFLACSNY
+613 SKYGAFLACDNY
-625 PNCDFTRNI
+625 PSCNLTRNI
-634 STSFENNNKE
+634 AAAFENNDN
-644 KLHNDS
+644 LP
-650 SLSKG
+650 KG
-655 KNNKVIGYSET
+655 KNNKAIGYSDD

-676 PFGWYIQAGEDSNNK
+676 PFGWYIQAGEDSTNK
-691 NEKPKRI
+691 NDKPKRVPI
-698 SLTGSTDITLEIA
+698 SVISSSPQDITLETA
-711 EKLLEL
+711 VKLLAL
-717 PKIIGLNPNTN
+717 PKVIGLNPNTN
-728 KEITVAI
+728 KEITVAV

-757 LNLSINDCIAI
+757 LNLSINDCIKI
-768 ITKPPSQFRKTKK
+768 ITSTSPQLRKTKK
-781 AISSNS
+781 DASTNS
-787 DKVTNSKS
+787 DKVAKSKS

>member
-41 SVLPEKDFFIKYE
+41 SVLPEQDFLIKYE
-54 INPKSKQHI
+54 INPKSTRHI
-63 KTICSLAKES
+63 KTICDLAKKS

-93 MEVLKEKK
+93 VEVLKEKK
-101 IFANFKRIVFNE
+101 IFANFKRIIFNE
-113 ITKKAVNQA
+113 ITKKAVSDA

-182 ILKFISQEYWD
+182 ISKFISQEYWN
-193 IHIDMINSNND
+193 IHIDMISNKD
-204 IVTAKLI
+204 EIVTAKLI
-211 EFNNQK
+211 EFDGNK
-217 LEKFSIANQSQA
+217 LEKFSITNQSQA
-229 QNIVKKIGNQKF
+229 QDIVKNIENQQF
-241 KVSDVI
+241 KVIDI
-247 KKQRK
+247 TRKQRK

-269 NKLGFTAKKTMTIAQ
+269 GKLGFTAKKTMTIAQ
-284 KLYEGINL
+284 KLYEGIDL
-292 NNEATALITYMRTD
+292 NNESTALITYMRTD
-306 SVMLSKDFVDETRNF
+306 SVMLSKDFIDETRNF
-321 ISSNFGSKYLHKQ
+321 ISSSFGNNYLPKQ
-334 IRVFKSKVKNAQE
+334 IRAFKSKVKNAQE

-355 NINITPQSL
+355 NINLTPEL
-364 SNKIEADY
+364 LLNKIEKDY

-384 ACQMENVV
+384 ACQMENVI
-392 LNTVSIN
+392 LNLESIN
-399 FFSLNKLH
+399 FASFNQLH
-407 AAKATGSTIAF
+407 VAKATGSTIAF

-428 NEEEEDKK
+428 NDEEENKK
-436 LLPNLSRDEIMQVR
+436 LLPNLSQNEVMQVK
-450 NISPKQHFTEPPPRY
+450 NILPKQHFTEPPPRY

-486 AIISVLQERD
+486 TIISVLQERD
-496 YVSLDQKRFIPQNKG
+496 YVILDQKRFIPQNKG
-511 KLVTA
+511 RLVTA
-516 FLTSFFKKYVEYD
+516 FLTAFFKKYVEYD
-529 FTAKLEDQLDSIANG
+529 FTAKLEDQLDSIAKGMIGWQEILKN
-544 TIKWKETLQDFWT
+544 FWT
-557 GFNNNIQEIDQYK
+557 GFNNNVQEIEQYK
-570 IADIVSQIESLLAS
+570 ITDIIPQIETLLS
-584 FLFPSTQKN
+584 NFLFPAQN
-593 DETDHRLCSACKIG
+593 DETDHKLCTLCKVG

-613 SKYGAFLACSNY
+613 SKYGAFLACDNY
-625 PNCDFTRNI
+625 PSCNFTRNI
-634 STSFENNNKE
+634 AAAFENNDN
-644 KLHNDS
+644 LP
-650 SLSKG
+650 KG
-655 KNNKVIGYSET
+655 KNNKAIGYSDD

-676 PFGWYIQAGEDSNNK
+676 PFGWYIQAGEDSTNK
-691 NEKPKRI
+691 NDKPKRVPI
-698 SLTGSTDITLEIA
+698 SVISSSPQDITLETA
-711 EKLLEL
+711 VKLLAL
-717 PKIIGLNPNTN
+717 PKVIGLNPNTN
-728 KEITVAI
+728 KEITVAV

-757 LNLSINDCIAI
+757 LNLSINDCIKI
-768 ITKPPSQFRKTKK
+768 ITSTSPQLRKTKK
-781 AISSNS
+781 DASTNS
-787 DKVTNSKS
+787 DKVAKSKS

>member
-41 SVLPEKDFFIKYE
+41 SVLPEQDFLIKYE
-54 INPKSKQHI
+54 INPKSTRHI
-63 KTICSLAKES
+63 KTICDLAKKS

-93 MEVLKEKK
+93 VEVLKEKK
-101 IFANFKRIVFNE
+101 IFANFKRIIFNE
-113 ITKKAVNQA
+113 ITKKAIGDA

-182 ILKFISQEYWD
+182 ISKFISQEYWN
-193 IHIDMINSNND
+193 IHIDMISNKD
-204 IVTAKLI
+204 EIVTAKLI
-211 EFNNQK
+211 EFDGNK
-217 LEKFSIANQSQA
+217 LEKFSITNQSQA
-229 QNIVKKIGNQKF
+229 QDIVKNIENQQF
-241 KVSDVI
+241 KVIDI
-247 KKQRK
+247 TRKQRK

-269 NKLGFTAKKTMTIAQ
+269 GKLGFTAKKTMTIAQ
-284 KLYEGINL
+284 KLYEGIDL
-292 NNEATALITYMRTD
+292 NNESTALITYMRTD

-321 ISSNFGSKYLHKQ
+321 ISSSFGNNYLPKQ
-334 IRVFKSKVKNAQE
+334 IRAFKSKVKNAQE

-355 NINITPQSL
+355 NINLTPEL
-364 SNKIEADY
+364 LLNKIEKDY

-384 ACQMENVV
+384 ACQMENVI
-392 LNTVSIN
+392 LNLESIN
-399 FFSLNKLH
+399 FASFNQLH
-407 AAKATGSTIAF
+407 VAKATGSTIAF

-428 NEEEEDKK
+428 NDEEENKK
-436 LLPNLSRDEIMQVR
+436 LLPNLSQNEVMQVK
-450 NISPKQHFTEPPPRY
+450 NILPKQHFTEPPPRY

-486 AIISVLQERD
+486 TIISVLQERD
-496 YVSLDQKRFIPQNKG
+496 YVILDQKRFIPQNKG
-511 KLVTA
+511 RLVTA
-516 FLTSFFKKYVEYD
+516 FLTAFFKKYVEYD
-529 FTAKLEDQLDSIANG
+529 FTAKLEDQLDSIAKGMIEWQEILKN
-544 TIKWKETLQDFWT
+544 FWT
-557 GFNNNIQEIDQYK
+557 GFNNNVQEIEQYK
-570 IADIVSQIESLLAS
+570 ITDIIPQIETLLS
-584 FLFPSTQKN
+584 NFLFPVQN
-593 DETDHRLCSACKIG
+593 DETDHKLCTLCKVG

-613 SKYGAFLACSNY
+613 SKYGAFLACDNY
-625 PNCDFTRNI
+625 PSCNFTRNI
-634 STSFENNNKE
+634 AAAFENNDN
-644 KLHNDS
+644 LP
-650 SLSKG
+650 KG
-655 KNNKVIGYSET
+655 KNNKAIGYSDD

-676 PFGWYIQAGEDSNNK
+676 PFGWYIQAGEDSTNK
-691 NEKPKRI
+691 NDKPKRVPI
-698 SLTGSTDITLEIA
+698 SVISSSPQDITLETA
-711 EKLLEL
+711 VKLLAL
-717 PKIIGLNPNTN
+717 PKVIGLNPNTN
-728 KEITVAI
+728 KEITVAV

-757 LNLSINDCIAI
+757 LNLSINDCIKI
-768 ITKPPSQFRKTKK
+768 ITSSSSQLRKAKK
-781 AISSNS
+781 DAPTNS
-787 DKVTNSKS
+787 DKVAKSKS

>member
-41 SVLPEKDFFIKYE
+41 SVLPEQDFLIKYE
-54 INPKSKQHI
+54 INPKSTRHI
-63 KTICSLAKES
+63 KTICDLAKKS

-93 MEVLKEKK
+93 VEVLKEKK
-101 IFANFKRIVFNE
+101 IFANFKRIIFNE
-113 ITKKAVNQA
+113 ITKKAVGDA

-182 ILKFISQEYWD
+182 ISKFISQEYWN
-193 IHIDMINSNND
+193 IHIDMISNKD
-204 IVTAKLI
+204 EIVTAKLI
-211 EFNNQK
+211 EFDGNK
-217 LEKFSIANQSQA
+217 LEKFSITNQSQA
-229 QNIVKKIGNQKF
+229 QDIVKNIENQQF
-241 KVSDVI
+241 KVIDI
-247 KKQRK
+247 TRKQRK

-269 NKLGFTAKKTMTIAQ
+269 GKLGFTAKKTMTIAQ
-284 KLYEGINL
+284 KLYEGIDL
-292 NNEATALITYMRTD
+292 NNESTALITYMRTD
-306 SVMLSKDFVDETRNF
+306 SVMLSKDFIDETRNF
-321 ISSNFGSKYLHKQ
+321 ISSSFGNNYLPKQ
-334 IRVFKSKVKNAQE
+334 IRAFKSKVKNAQE

-355 NINITPQSL
+355 NINLTPEL
-364 SNKIEADY
+364 LLNKIEKDY

-384 ACQMENVV
+384 ACQMENVI
-392 LNTVSIN
+392 LNLESIN
-399 FFSLNKLH
+399 FASFNQLH
-407 AAKATGSTIAF
+407 VAKATGSTIAF

-428 NEEEEDKK
+428 NDEEENKK
-436 LLPNLSRDEIMQVR
+436 LLPNLSQNEVMQVK
-450 NISPKQHFTEPPPRY
+450 NILPKQHFTEPPPRY

-486 AIISVLQERD
+486 TIISVLQERD
-496 YVSLDQKRFIPQNKG
+496 YVILDQKRFIPQNKG
-511 KLVTA
+511 RLVTA
-516 FLTSFFKKYVEYD
+516 FLTAFFKKYVEYD
-529 FTAKLEDQLDSIANG
+529 FTAKLEDQLDSIAKGMIGWQEILKN
-544 TIKWKETLQDFWT
+544 FWT
-557 GFNNNIQEIDQYK
+557 GFNNNVQEIEQYK
-570 IADIVSQIESLLAS
+570 ITDIIPQIETLLS
-584 FLFPSTQKN
+584 NFLFPAQN
-593 DETDHRLCSACKIG
+593 DETDHKLCTLCKVG

-613 SKYGAFLACSNY
+613 SKYGAFLACDNY
-625 PNCDFTRNI
+625 PSCNFTRNI
-634 STSFENNNKE
+634 AAAFENNDN
-644 KLHNDS
+644 LP
-650 SLSKG
+650 KG
-655 KNNKVIGYSET
+655 KNNKAIGYSDD

-676 PFGWYIQAGEDSNNK
+676 PFGWYIQAGEDSTNK
-691 NEKPKRI
+691 NDKPKRVPI
-698 SLTGSTDITLEIA
+698 SVISSSPQDITLETA
-711 EKLLEL
+711 VKLLAL
-717 PKIIGLNPNTN
+717 PKVIGLNPNTN
-728 KEITVAI
+728 KEITVAV

-757 LNLSINDCIAI
+757 LNLSINDCIKI
-768 ITKPPSQFRKTKK
+768 ITSPSSQLRKAKK
-781 AISSNS
+781 DAPTNS
-787 DKVTNSKS
+787 DKVAKSKS

>member
-41 SVLPEKDFFIKYE
+41 SVLPEQDFLIKYE
-54 INPKSKQHI
+54 INPKSTRHI
-63 KTICSLAKES
+63 KTICDLAKKS

-93 MEVLKEKK
+93 VEVLKEKK
-101 IFANFKRIVFNE
+101 IFANFKRIIFNE
-113 ITKKAVNQA
+113 ITKKAIGDA

-182 ILKFISQEYWD
+182 ISKFISQEYWN
-193 IHIDMINSNND
+193 IHIDMISNKD
-204 IVTAKLI
+204 EIVTAKLI
-211 EFNNQK
+211 EFDGNK
-217 LEKFSIANQSQA
+217 LEKFSITNQSQA
-229 QNIVKKIGNQKF
+229 QDIVKNIENQQF
-241 KVSDVI
+241 KVIDI
-247 KKQRK
+247 TRKQRK

-269 NKLGFTAKKTMTIAQ
+269 GKLGFTAKKTMTIAQ
-284 KLYEGINL
+284 KLYEGIDL
-292 NNEATALITYMRTD
+292 NNESTALITYIRTD
-306 SVMLSKDFVDETRNF
+306 SVMLSKDFIDETRNF
-321 ISSNFGSKYLHKQ
+321 ISSSFGNNYLPKQ
-334 IRVFKSKVKNAQE
+334 IRAFKSKVKNAQE

-355 NINITPQSL
+355 NINLTPEL
-364 SNKIEADY
+364 LLNKIEKDY

-384 ACQMENVV
+384 ACQMENVI
-392 LNTVSIN
+392 LNLESIN
-399 FFSLNKLH
+399 FASFNQLH
-407 AAKATGSTIAF
+407 VAKATGSTIAF

-428 NEEEEDKK
+428 NDEEENKK
-436 LLPNLSRDEIMQVR
+436 LLPNLSQNEVMQVK
-450 NISPKQHFTEPPPRY
+450 NILPKQHFTEPPPRY

-486 AIISVLQERD
+486 TIISVLQDRD
-496 YVSLDQKRFIPQNKG
+496 YVTLDQKRFIPQNKG
-511 KLVTA
+511 RLVTA
-516 FLTSFFKKYVEYD
+516 FLTAFFKKYVEYD
-529 FTAKLEDQLDSIANG
+529 FTAKLEDQLDSIAKGMIGWQEILKN
-544 TIKWKETLQDFWT
+544 FWT
-557 GFNNNIQEIDQYK
+557 GFNNNVQEIEQYK
-570 IADIVSQIESLLAS
+570 ITDIIPQIETLLS
-584 FLFPSTQKN
+584 NFLFPAQN
-593 DETDHRLCSACKIG
+593 DETDHKLCTLCKVG

-613 SKYGAFLACSNY
+613 SKYGAFLACDNY
-625 PNCDFTRNI
+625 PSCNFTRNI
-634 STSFENNNKE
+634 AAAFENNDN
-644 KLHNDS
+644 LP
-650 SLSKG
+650 KG
-655 KNNKVIGYSET
+655 KNNKAIGYSDD

-676 PFGWYIQAGEDSNNK
+676 PFGCYIQAGEDSTNK
-691 NEKPKRI
+691 NDKPKRVPI
-698 SLTGSTDITLEIA
+698 SVISSSPQDITLETA
-711 EKLLEL
+711 VKLLAL
-717 PKIIGLNPNTN
+717 PKVIGLNPNTN
-728 KEITVAI
+728 KEITVAV

-757 LNLSINDCIAI
+757 LNLSINDCIKI
-768 ITKPPSQFRKTKK
+768 ITSPSSQLRKAKK
-781 AISSNS
+781 DAPTNS
-787 DKVTNSKS
+787 DKVAKSKS

>member
-41 SVLPEKDFFIKYE
+41 SVLPEQDFLIKYE
-54 INPKSKQHI
+54 INPKSTRHI
-63 KTICSLAKES
+63 KTICDLAKKS

-93 MEVLKEKK
+93 VEVLKEKK
-101 IFANFKRIVFNE
+101 IFANFKRIIFNE
-113 ITKKAVNQA
+113 ITKKAVSDA

-182 ILKFISQEYWD
+182 ISKFISQEYWN
-193 IHIDMINSNND
+193 IHIDMISNKD
-204 IVTAKLI
+204 EIVTAKLI
-211 EFNNQK
+211 EFDGNK
-217 LEKFSIANQSQA
+217 LEKFSITNQSQA
-229 QNIVKKIGNQKF
+229 QDIVKNIENQQF
-241 KVSDVI
+241 KVIDI
-247 KKQRK
+247 TRKQRK

-269 NKLGFTAKKTMTIAQ
+269 GKLGFTAKKTMTIAQ
-284 KLYEGINL
+284 KLYEGIDL
-292 NNEATALITYMRTD
+292 NNESTALITYMRTD
-306 SVMLSKDFVDETRNF
+306 SVMLSKDFIDETRNF
-321 ISSNFGSKYLHKQ
+321 ISSSFGNNYLPKQ
-334 IRVFKSKVKNAQE
+334 IRAFKSKVKNAQE

-355 NINITPQSL
+355 NINLTPEL
-364 SNKIEADY
+364 LLNKIEKDY

-384 ACQMENVV
+384 ACQMENVI
-392 LNTVSIN
+392 LNLESIN
-399 FFSLNKLH
+399 FASFNQLH
-407 AAKATGSTIAF
+407 VAKATGSTIAF

-428 NEEEEDKK
+428 NDEEENKK
-436 LLPNLSRDEIMQVR
+436 LLPNLSQNEVMQVK
-450 NISPKQHFTEPPPRY
+450 NILPKQHFTEPPPRY

-486 AIISVLQERD
+486 TIISVLQERD
-496 YVSLDQKRFIPQNKG
+496 YVILDQKRFIPQNKG
-511 KLVTA
+511 RLVTA
-516 FLTSFFKKYVEYD
+516 FLTAFFKKYVEYD
-529 FTAKLEDQLDSIANG
+529 FTAKLEDQLDSIAKGMIGWQEILKN
-544 TIKWKETLQDFWT
+544 FWT
-557 GFNNNIQEIDQYK
+557 GFNNNVQEIEQYK
-570 IADIVSQIESLLAS
+570 ITDIIPQIETLLS
-584 FLFPSTQKN
+584 NFLFPAQN
-593 DETDHRLCSACKIG
+593 DETNHKLCTLCKVG

-613 SKYGAFLACSNY
+613 SKYGAFLACDNY
-625 PNCDFTRNI
+625 PSCNFTRNI
-634 STSFENNNKE
+634 AAAFENNDN
-644 KLHNDS
+644 LP
-650 SLSKG
+650 KG
-655 KNNKVIGYSET
+655 KNNKAIGYSDD

-676 PFGWYIQAGEDSNNK
+676 PFGWYIQAGEDSTNK
-691 NEKPKRI
+691 NDKPKRVPI
-698 SLTGSTDITLEIA
+698 SVISSSPQDITLETA
-711 EKLLEL
+711 VKLLAL
-717 PKIIGLNPNTN
+717 PKVIGLNPNTN
-728 KEITVAI
+728 KEITVAV

-757 LNLSINDCIAI
+757 LNLSINDCIKI
-768 ITKPPSQFRKTKK
+768 ITSTSPQLRKTKK
-781 AISSNS
+781 DASTNS
-787 DKVTNSKS
+787 DKVAKSKS

>member
-41 SVLPEKDFFIKYE
+41 SVLPEQDFLIKYE
-54 INPKSKQHI
+54 INPKSTRHI
-63 KTICSLAKES
+63 KTICDLAKKS

-93 MEVLKEKK
+93 VEVLKEKK
-101 IFANFKRIVFNE
+101 IFANFKRIIFNE
-113 ITKKAVNQA
+113 ITKKAVSDA

-182 ILKFISQEYWD
+182 ISKFISQEYWN
-193 IHIDMINSNND
+193 IHIDMISNKD
-204 IVTAKLI
+204 EIVTAKLI
-211 EFNNQK
+211 EFDGNK
-217 LEKFSIANQSQA
+217 LEKFSITNQSQA
-229 QNIVKKIGNQKF
+229 QDIVKNIENQQF
-241 KVSDVI
+241 KVIDI
-247 KKQRK
+247 TRKQRK

-269 NKLGFTAKKTMTIAQ
+269 GKLGFTAKKTMTIAQ
-284 KLYEGINL
+284 KLYEGIDL
-292 NNEATALITYMRTD
+292 NNESTALITYMRTD
-306 SVMLSKDFVDETRNF
+306 SVMLSKDFIDETRNF
-321 ISSNFGSKYLHKQ
+321 ISSSFGNNYLPRQ
-334 IRVFKSKVKNAQE
+334 IRAFKSKVKNAQE

-355 NINITPQSL
+355 NINLTPEL
-364 SNKIEADY
+364 LLNKIEKDY

-384 ACQMENVV
+384 ACQMENVI
-392 LNTVSIN
+392 LNLESIN
-399 FFSLNKLH
+399 FASFNQLH
-407 AAKATGSTIAF
+407 VAKATGSTIAF

-428 NEEEEDKK
+428 NDEEENKK
-436 LLPNLSRDEIMQVR
+436 LLPNLSQNEVMQVT
-450 NISPKQHFTEPPPRY
+450 NILQKQHFTEPPPRY

-486 AIISVLQERD
+486 TIISVLQERD
-496 YVSLDQKRFIPQNKG
+496 YVILDQKRFIPQNKG
-511 KLVTA
+511 RLVTA
-516 FLTSFFKKYVEYD
+516 FLTAFFKKYVEYD
-529 FTAKLEDQLDSIANG
+529 FTAKLEDQLDSIAKG
-544 TIKWKETLQDFWT
+544 MIGWQETLKNFWT
-557 GFNNNIQEIDQYK
+557 GFNNNVQEIEQYK
-570 IADIVSQIESLLAS
+570 ITDIIPQIETLLS
-584 FLFPSTQKN
+584 NFLFPAQN
-593 DETDHRLCSACKIG
+593 DETDHKLCTLCKVG

-613 SKYGAFLACSNY
+613 SKYGAFLACDNY
-625 PNCDFTRNI
+625 PSCNFTRNI
-634 STSFENNNKE
+634 AAAFENNDN
-644 KLHNDS
+644 LP
-650 SLSKG
+650 KG
-655 KNNKVIGYSET
+655 KNNKAIGYSDD

-676 PFGWYIQAGEDSNNK
+676 PFGWYIQAGEDSTNK
-691 NEKPKRI
+691 NDKPKRVPI
-698 SLTGSTDITLEIA
+698 SVISSSPQDITLETA
-711 EKLLEL
+711 VKLLAL
-717 PKIIGLNPNTN
+717 PKVIGLNPNTN
-728 KEITVAI
+728 KEITVAV

-757 LNLSINDCIAI
+757 LNLSINDCIKI
-768 ITKPPSQFRKTKK
+768 ITSPSSQLRKSKK
-781 AISSNS
+781 DAPTNS
-787 DKVTNSKS
+787 DKVAKSKS

>member
-41 SVLPEKDFFIKYE
+41 SVLPEQDFLIKYE
-54 INPKSKQHI
+54 INPKSTRHI
-63 KTICSLAKES
+63 KTICDLAKKS

-93 MEVLKEKK
+93 VEVLKEKK
-101 IFANFKRIVFNE
+101 IFANFKRIIFNE
-113 ITKKAVNQA
+113 ITKKAIGDA

-182 ILKFISQEYWD
+182 ISKFISQEYWN
-193 IHIDMINSNND
+193 IHIDMISNKD
-204 IVTAKLI
+204 EIVTAKLI
-211 EFNNQK
+211 EFDGNK
-217 LEKFSIANQSQA
+217 LEKFSITNQSQA
-229 QNIVKKIGNQKF
+229 QDIVKNIENQQF
-241 KVSDVI
+241 KVIDI
-247 KKQRK
+247 TRKQRK

-269 NKLGFTAKKTMTIAQ
+269 GKLGFTAKKTMTIAQ
-284 KLYEGINL
+284 KLYEGIDL
-292 NNEATALITYMRTD
+292 NNESTALITYMRTD
-306 SVMLSKDFVDETRNF
+306 SVMLSKDFIDETRNF
-321 ISSNFGSKYLHKQ
+321 ISSSFGSNYLPKQ
-334 IRVFKSKVKNAQE
+334 IRAFKSKVKNAQE

-355 NINITPQSL
+355 NINLTPEL
-364 SNKIEADY
+364 LLNKIEKDY

-384 ACQMENVV
+384 ACQMENVI
-392 LNTVSIN
+392 LNLESIN
-399 FFSLNKLH
+399 FASFNQLH
-407 AAKATGSTIAF
+407 VAKATGSTIAF

-428 NEEEEDKK
+428 NDEEENKK
-436 LLPNLSRDEIMQVR
+436 LLPNLSPNEVMQVK
-450 NISPKQHFTEPPPRY
+450 NILPKQHFTEPPPRY

-486 AIISVLQERD
+486 TIISVLQERD
-496 YVSLDQKRFIPQNKG
+496 YVILDQKRFIPQNKG
-511 KLVTA
+511 RLVTA
-516 FLTSFFKKYVEYD
+516 FLTAFFKKYVEYD
-529 FTAKLEDQLDSIANG
+529 FTAKLEDQLDSIAKGMIGWQEILKN
-544 TIKWKETLQDFWT
+544 FWT
-557 GFNNNIQEIDQYK
+557 GFNNNVQEIEQYK
-570 IADIVSQIESLLAS
+570 ITDIIPQIEILLS
-584 FLFPSTQKN
+584 NFLFPAQN
-593 DETDHRLCSACKIG
+593 DETDHKLCTLCKVG

-613 SKYGAFLACSNY
+613 SKYGAFLACDNY
-625 PNCDFTRNI
+625 PSCNFTRNI
-634 STSFENNNKE
+634 AAAFENNDN
-644 KLHNDS
+644 LP
-650 SLSKG
+650 KG
-655 KNNKVIGYSET
+655 KNNKAIGYSDD

-676 PFGWYIQAGEDSNNK
+676 PFGWYIQAGEDSTNK
-691 NEKPKRI
+691 NDKPKRVPI
-698 SLTGSTDITLEIA
+698 SVISSSPQDITLETA
-711 EKLLEL
+711 VKLLAL
-717 PKIIGLNPNTN
+717 PKVIGLNPNTN
-728 KEITVAI
+728 KEITVAV

-757 LNLSINDCIAI
+757 LNLSINDCIKI
-768 ITKPPSQFRKTKK
+768 ITSPSSQLHKAKK
-781 AISSNS
+781 DAPTNS
-787 DKVTNSKS
+787 DKVAKSKS

>member
-41 SVLPEKDFFIKYE
+41 SVLPEQDFLIKYE
-54 INPKSKQHI
+54 INPKSTRHI
-63 KTICSLAKES
+63 KTICDLAKKS

-93 MEVLKEKK
+93 VEVLKEKK
-101 IFANFKRIVFNE
+101 IFANFKRIIFNE
-113 ITKKAVNQA
+113 ITKKAVGDA

-182 ILKFISQEYWD
+182 ISKFISQEYWN
-193 IHIDMINSNND
+193 IHIDMISNKD
-204 IVTAKLI
+204 EIVTAKLI
-211 EFNNQK
+211 EFDGNK
-217 LEKFSIANQSQA
+217 LEKFSITNQSQA
-229 QNIVKKIGNQKF
+229 QDIVKNIENQQF
-241 KVSDVI
+241 KVIDI
-247 KKQRK
+247 TRKQRK

-269 NKLGFTAKKTMTIAQ
+269 GKLGFTAKKTMTIAQ
-284 KLYEGINL
+284 KLYEGIDL
-292 NNEATALITYMRTD
+292 NNESTALITYMRTD
-306 SVMLSKDFVDETRNF
+306 SVMLSKDFIDETRNF
-321 ISSNFGSKYLHKQ
+321 ISSSFGNNYLPRQ
-334 IRVFKSKVKNAQE
+334 IRAFKSKVKNAQE

-355 NINITPQSL
+355 NINLTPEL
-364 SNKIEADY
+364 LLNKIEKDY

-384 ACQMENVV
+384 ACQMENVI
-392 LNTVSIN
+392 LNLESIN
-399 FFSLNKLH
+399 FASFNQLH
-407 AAKATGSTIAF
+407 VAKATGSTIAF

-428 NEEEEDKK
+428 NDEEENKK
-436 LLPNLSRDEIMQVR
+436 LLPNLSQNEVMQVT
-450 NISPKQHFTEPPPRY
+450 NILPKQHFTEPPPRY

-486 AIISVLQERD
+486 TIISVLQERD
-496 YVSLDQKRFIPQNKG
+496 YVILDQKRFIPQNKG
-511 KLVTA
+511 RLVTA
-516 FLTSFFKKYVEYD
+516 FLTAFFKKYVEYD
-529 FTAKLEDQLDSIANG
+529 FTAKLEDQLDSIAKG
-544 TIKWKETLQDFWT
+544 MIGWQETLKNFWT
-557 GFNNNIQEIDQYK
+557 GFNNNVQEIEQYK
-570 IADIVSQIESLLAS
+570 ITDIIPQIETLLS
-584 FLFPSTQKN
+584 NFLFPAQN
-593 DETDHRLCSACKIG
+593 DETDHKLCTLCKVG

-613 SKYGAFLACSNY
+613 SKYGAFLACDNY
-625 PNCDFTRNI
+625 PSCNFTRNI
-634 STSFENNNKE
+634 AAAFENNDN
-644 KLHNDS
+644 LP
-650 SLSKG
+650 KG
-655 KNNKVIGYSET
+655 KNNKAIGYSDD

-676 PFGWYIQAGEDSNNK
+676 PFGWYIQAGEDSTNK
-691 NEKPKRI
+691 NDKPKRVPI
-698 SLTGSTDITLEIA
+698 SVISSSPQDITLETA
-711 EKLLEL
+711 VKLLAL
-717 PKIIGLNPNTN
+717 PKVIGLNPNTN
-728 KEITVAI
+728 KEITVAV

-757 LNLSINDCIAI
+757 LNLSINDCIKI
-768 ITKPPSQFRKTKK
+768 ITSPSSQLRKAKK
-781 AISSNS
+781 DAPTNS
-787 DKVTNSKS
+787 DKVAKSKS

>member
-41 SVLPEKDFFIKYE
+41 SVLPEQDFLIKYE
-54 INPKSKQHI
+54 INPKSTRHI
-63 KTICSLAKES
+63 KTICDLAKKS

-93 MEVLKEKK
+93 VEVLKEKK
-101 IFANFKRIVFNE
+101 IFANFKRIIFNE
-113 ITKKAVNQA
+113 ITKKAVSDA

-182 ILKFISQEYWD
+182 ISKFISQEYWN
-193 IHIDMINSNND
+193 IHIDMISNKD
-204 IVTAKLI
+204 EIVTAKLI
-211 EFNNQK
+211 EFDGNK
-217 LEKFSIANQSQA
+217 LEKFSITNQSQA
-229 QNIVKKIGNQKF
+229 QDIVKNIENQQF
-241 KVSDVI
+241 KVIDI
-247 KKQRK
+247 TRKQRK

-269 NKLGFTAKKTMTIAQ
+269 SKLGFTAKKTMTIAQ
-284 KLYEGINL
+284 KLYEGIDL
-292 NNEATALITYMRTD
+292 NNESTALITYMRTD
-306 SVMLSKDFVDETRNF
+306 SVMLSKDFIDETRNF
-321 ISSNFGSKYLHKQ
+321 ISSSFGNNYLPRQ
-334 IRVFKSKVKNAQE
+334 IRAFKSKVKNAQE

-355 NINITPQSL
+355 NINLTPEL
-364 SNKIEADY
+364 ILNKIEKDY

-384 ACQMENVV
+384 ACQMENVI
-392 LNTVSIN
+392 LNLESIN
-399 FFSLNKLH
+399 FASFNQLH
-407 AAKATGSTIAF
+407 VAKATGSTIAF

-428 NEEEEDKK
+428 NDEEENKK
-436 LLPNLSRDEIMQVR
+436 LLPNLSQNEVMQVK
-450 NISPKQHFTEPPPRY
+450 NILPKQHFTEPPPRY

-486 AIISVLQERD
+486 TIISVLQERD
-496 YVSLDQKRFIPQNKG
+496 YVILDQKRFIPQNKG
-511 KLVTA
+511 RLVTA
-516 FLTSFFKKYVEYD
+516 FLTAFFKKYVEYD
-529 FTAKLEDQLDSIANG
+529 FTAKLEDQLDSIAKGMIGWQEILKN
-544 TIKWKETLQDFWT
+544 FWT
-557 GFNNNIQEIDQYK
+557 GFNNNVQEIEQYK
-570 IADIVSQIESLLAS
+570 ITDIIPQIETLLS
-584 FLFPSTQKN
+584 NFLFPAQN
-593 DETDHRLCSACKIG
+593 DETDHKLCTLCKVG

-613 SKYGAFLACSNY
+613 SKYGAFLACDNY
-625 PNCDFTRNI
+625 PSCNFTRNI
-634 STSFENNNKE
+634 AAAFENNDN
-644 KLHNDS
+644 LP
-650 SLSKG
+650 KG
-655 KNNKVIGYSET
+655 KNNKAIGYSDD

-676 PFGWYIQAGEDSNNK
+676 PFGWYIQAGEDSTNK
-691 NEKPKRI
+691 NDKPKRVPI
-698 SLTGSTDITLEIA
+698 SVISSSPQDITLETA
-711 EKLLEL
+711 VKLLAL
-717 PKIIGLNPNTN
+717 PKVIGLNPNTN
-728 KEITVAI
+728 KEITVAV

-757 LNLSINDCIAI
+757 LNLSINDCIKI
-768 ITKPPSQFRKTKK
+768 ITSPSSQLRKAKK
-781 AISSNS
+781 DAPTNS
-787 DKVTNSKS
+787 DKVAKSKS

>member
-41 SVLPEKDFFIKYE
+41 SVLPEQDFLIKYE
-54 INPKSKQHI
+54 INPKSTRHI
-63 KTICSLAKES
+63 KTICDLAKKS

-93 MEVLKEKK
+93 VEVLKEKK
-101 IFANFKRIVFNE
+101 IFANFKRIIFNE
-113 ITKKAVNQA
+113 ITKKAIGDA

-182 ILKFISQEYWD
+182 ISKFISQEYWN
-193 IHIDMINSNND
+193 IHIDMISNKD
-204 IVTAKLI
+204 EIVTAKLI
-211 EFNNQK
+211 EFDGNK
-217 LEKFSIANQSQA
+217 LEKFSITNQSQA
-229 QNIVKKIGNQKF
+229 QDIVKNIENQQF
-241 KVSDVI
+241 KVIDI
-247 KKQRK
+247 TRKQRK

-269 NKLGFTAKKTMTIAQ
+269 GKLGFTAKKTMTIAQ
-284 KLYEGINL
+284 KLYEGIDL
-292 NNEATALITYMRTD
+292 NNESTALITYMRTD
-306 SVMLSKDFVDETRNF
+306 SVMLSKDFIDETRNF
-321 ISSNFGSKYLHKQ
+321 ISSSFGNNYLPKQ
-334 IRVFKSKVKNAQE
+334 IRAFKSKVKNAQE

-355 NINITPQSL
+355 NINLTPEL
-364 SNKIEADY
+364 LLNKIEKDY

-384 ACQMENVV
+384 ACQMENVI
-392 LNTVSIN
+392 LNLESIN
-399 FFSLNKLH
+399 FASFNQLH
-407 AAKATGSTIAF
+407 VAKATGSTIAF

-428 NEEEEDKK
+428 NDEEENKK
-436 LLPNLSRDEIMQVR
+436 LLPNLSQNEVMQVK
-450 NISPKQHFTEPPPRY
+450 NILPKQHFTEPPPRY

-486 AIISVLQERD
+486 TIISVLQERD
-496 YVSLDQKRFIPQNKG
+496 YVILDQKRFIPQNKG
-511 KLVTA
+511 RLVTA
-516 FLTSFFKKYVEYD
+516 FLTAFFKKYVEYD
-529 FTAKLEDQLDSIANG
+529 FTAKLEDQLDSIAKGMIGWQEILKN
-544 TIKWKETLQDFWT
+544 FWT
-557 GFNNNIQEIDQYK
+557 GFNNNVQEIEQYK
-570 IADIVSQIESLLAS
+570 ITDIIPQIETLLS
-584 FLFPSTQKN
+584 NFLFPVQN
-593 DETDHRLCSACKIG
+593 GETDHKLCTLCKVG

-613 SKYGAFLACSNY
+613 SKYGAFLACDNY
-625 PNCDFTRNI
+625 PSCNFTRNI
-634 STSFENNNKE
+634 AAAFENNDN
-644 KLHNDS
+644 LP
-650 SLSKG
+650 KG
-655 KNNKVIGYSET
+655 KNNKAIGYSDD

-676 PFGWYIQAGEDSNNK
+676 PFGWYIQAGEDSTNK
-691 NEKPKRI
+691 NDKPKRVPI
-698 SLTGSTDITLEIA
+698 SVISSSPEDITLETA
-711 EKLLEL
+711 VKLLAL
-717 PKIIGLNPNTN
+717 PKVIGLNPNTN
-728 KEITVAI
+728 KEITVAV

-757 LNLSINDCIAI
+757 LNLSINDCIKI
-768 ITKPPSQFRKTKK
+768 ITSTSHQLRKTKK
-781 AISSNS
+781 DAPTNS
-787 DKVTNSKS
+787 DKVAKSKS

>member
-41 SVLPEKDFFIKYE
+41 SVLPEQDFLIKYE
-54 INPKSKQHI
+54 INPKSTRHI
-63 KTICSLAKES
+63 KTICDLAKKS

-93 MEVLKEKK
+93 VEVLKEKK
-101 IFANFKRIVFNE
+101 IFANFKRIIFNE
-113 ITKKAVNQA
+113 ITKKAVSDA

-182 ILKFISQEYWD
+182 ISKFISQEYWN
-193 IHIDMINSNND
+193 IHIDMISNKD
-204 IVTAKLI
+204 EIVTAKLI
-211 EFNNQK
+211 EFDGNK
-217 LEKFSIANQSQA
+217 LEKFSITNQSQA
-229 QNIVKKIGNQKF
+229 QDIVNNIENQQF
-241 KVSDVI
+241 KVIDI
-247 KKQRK
+247 TRKQRK

-269 NKLGFTAKKTMTIAQ
+269 GKLGFTAKKTMTIAQ
-284 KLYEGINL
+284 KLYEGIDL
-292 NNEATALITYMRTD
+292 NNESTALITYMRTD
-306 SVMLSKDFVDETRNF
+306 SVMLSKDFIDETRNF
-321 ISSNFGSKYLHKQ
+321 ISSSFGNNYLPKQ
-334 IRVFKSKVKNAQE
+334 IRAFKSKVKNAQE

-355 NINITPQSL
+355 NINLTPEL
-364 SNKIEADY
+364 LLNKIEKDY

-384 ACQMENVV
+384 ACQMENVI
-392 LNTVSIN
+392 LNLESIN
-399 FFSLNKLH
+399 FASFNQLH
-407 AAKATGSTIAF
+407 VAKATGSTIAF

-428 NEEEEDKK
+428 NDEEENKK
-436 LLPNLSRDEIMQVR
+436 LLPNLSQNEVMQVK
-450 NISPKQHFTEPPPRY
+450 NILPKQHFTEPPPRY

-486 AIISVLQERD
+486 TIISVLQERD
-496 YVSLDQKRFIPQNKG
+496 YVILDQKRFIPQNKG
-511 KLVTA
+511 RLVTA
-516 FLTSFFKKYVEYD
+516 FLTAFFKKYVEYD
-529 FTAKLEDQLDSIANG
+529 FTAKLEDQLDSIAKGMIEWQEILKN
-544 TIKWKETLQDFWT
+544 FWT
-557 GFNNNIQEIDQYK
+557 GFNNNVQEIEQYK
-570 IADIVSQIESLLAS
+570 ITDIIPQIETLLS
-584 FLFPSTQKN
+584 NFLFPAQN
-593 DETDHRLCSACKIG
+593 DETDHKLCTLCKVG

-613 SKYGAFLACSNY
+613 SKYGAFLACDNY
-625 PNCDFTRNI
+625 PSCNFTRNI
-634 STSFENNNKE
+634 AAAFENNDN
-644 KLHNDS
+644 LP
-650 SLSKG
+650 KG
-655 KNNKVIGYSET
+655 KNNKAIGYSDD

-676 PFGWYIQAGEDSNNK
+676 PFGWYIQAGEDSTNK
-691 NEKPKRI
+691 NDKPKRVPI
-698 SLTGSTDITLEIA
+698 SVISSSPQDITLETA
-711 EKLLEL
+711 VKLLAL
-717 PKIIGLNPNTN
+717 PKVIGLNPNTN
-728 KEITVAI
+728 KEITVAV

-757 LNLSINDCIAI
+757 LNLSINDCIKI
-768 ITKPPSQFRKTKK
+768 ITSSSSQLRKAKK
-781 AISSNS
+781 DAPTNS
-787 DKVTNSKS
+787 DKVAKSKS

>member
-41 SVLPEKDFFIKYE
+41 SVLPEQDFLIKYE
-54 INPKSKQHI
+54 INPKSTRHI
-63 KTICSLAKES
+63 KTICDLAKKS

-93 MEVLKEKK
+93 VEVLKEKK
-101 IFANFKRIVFNE
+101 IFANFKRIIFNE
-113 ITKKAVNQA
+113 ITKKAVSDA

-182 ILKFISQEYWD
+182 ISKFISQEYWN
-193 IHIDMINSNND
+193 IHIDMISNKD
-204 IVTAKLI
+204 EIVTAKLI
-211 EFNNQK
+211 EFDGNK
-217 LEKFSIANQSQA
+217 LEKFSITNQSQA
-229 QNIVKKIGNQKF
+229 QDIVKNIENQQF
-241 KVSDVI
+241 KVIDI
-247 KKQRK
+247 TRKQRK

-269 NKLGFTAKKTMTIAQ
+269 GKLGFTAKKTMTIAQ
-284 KLYEGINL
+284 KLYEGIDL
-292 NNEATALITYMRTD
+292 NNESTALITYMRTD
-306 SVMLSKDFVDETRNF
+306 SVMLSKDFIDETRNF
-321 ISSNFGSKYLHKQ
+321 ISSSFGSNYLPKQ
-334 IRVFKSKVKNAQE
+334 IRAFKSKVKNAQE

-355 NINITPQSL
+355 NINLTPEL
-364 SNKIEADY
+364 LLNKIEKDY

-384 ACQMENVV
+384 ACQMENVI
-392 LNTVSIN
+392 LNLESIN
-399 FFSLNKLH
+399 FASFNQLH
-407 AAKATGSTIAF
+407 VAKATGSTIAF

-428 NEEEEDKK
+428 NDEEENKK
-436 LLPNLSRDEIMQVR
+436 LLPNLSQNEVMQVK
-450 NISPKQHFTEPPPRY
+450 NILPKQHFTEPPPRY

-486 AIISVLQERD
+486 TIISVLQERD
-496 YVSLDQKRFIPQNKG
+496 YVILDQKRFIPQNKG
-511 KLVTA
+511 RLVTA
-516 FLTSFFKKYVEYD
+516 FLTAFFKKYVEYD
-529 FTAKLEDQLDSIANG
+529 FTAKLEDQLDSIAKGMIEWQEILKN
-544 TIKWKETLQDFWT
+544 FWT
-557 GFNNNIQEIDQYK
+557 GFNNNVQEIEQYK
-570 IADIVSQIESLLAS
+570 ITDIIPQIETLLS
-584 FLFPSTQKN
+584 NFLFPAQN
-593 DETDHRLCSACKIG
+593 DETDHKLCTLCKVG

-613 SKYGAFLACSNY
+613 SKYGAFLACDNY
-625 PNCDFTRNI
+625 PSCNFTRNI
-634 STSFENNNKE
+634 AAAFENNDN
-644 KLHNDS
+644 LP
-650 SLSKG
+650 KG
-655 KNNKVIGYSET
+655 KNNKAIGYSDD

-676 PFGWYIQAGEDSNNK
+676 PFGWYIQAGEDSTNK
-691 NEKPKRI
+691 NDKPKRVPI
-698 SLTGSTDITLEIA
+698 SVISSSPQDITLETA
-711 EKLLEL
+711 VKLLAL
-717 PKIIGLNPNTN
+717 PKVIGLNPNTN
-728 KEITVAI
+728 KEITVAV

-757 LNLSINDCIAI
+757 LNLSINDCIKI
-768 ITKPPSQFRKTKK
+768 ITSPSSQLRKAKK
-781 AISSNS
+781 DAPTNS
-787 DKVTNSKS
+787 DKVAKSKS

>member
-41 SVLPEKDFFIKYE
+41 SVLPEQDFLIKYE
-54 INPKSKQHI
+54 INPKSTRHI
-63 KTICSLAKES
+63 KTICDLAKKS

-93 MEVLKEKK
+93 VEVLKEKK
-101 IFANFKRIVFNE
+101 IFANFKRIIFNE
-113 ITKKAVNQA
+113 ITKKAVSDA

-182 ILKFISQEYWD
+182 ISKFISQEYWN
-193 IHIDMINSNND
+193 IHIDMISNKD
-204 IVTAKLI
+204 EIVTAKLI
-211 EFNNQK
+211 EFDGNK
-217 LEKFSIANQSQA
+217 LEKFSITNQSQA
-229 QNIVKKIGNQKF
+229 QDIVNNIENQQF
-241 KVSDVI
+241 KVIDI
-247 KKQRK
+247 TRKQRK

-269 NKLGFTAKKTMTIAQ
+269 GKLGFTAKKTMTIAQ
-284 KLYEGINL
+284 KLYEGIDL
-292 NNEATALITYMRTD
+292 NNESTALITYMRTD
-306 SVMLSKDFVDETRNF
+306 SVMLSKDFIDETRNF
-321 ISSNFGSKYLHKQ
+321 ISSSFGNNYLPKQ
-334 IRVFKSKVKNAQE
+334 IRAFKSKVKNAQE

-355 NINITPQSL
+355 NINLTPEL
-364 SNKIEADY
+364 LLNKIEKDY

-384 ACQMENVV
+384 ACQMENVI
-392 LNTVSIN
+392 LNLESIN
-399 FFSLNKLH
+399 FASFNQLH
-407 AAKATGSTIAF
+407 VAKATGSTIAF

-428 NEEEEDKK
+428 NDEEENKK
-436 LLPNLSRDEIMQVR
+436 LLPNLSQNEVMQVK
-450 NISPKQHFTEPPPRY
+450 NILPKQHFTEPPPRY

-486 AIISVLQERD
+486 TIISVLQERD
-496 YVSLDQKRFIPQNKG
+496 YVILDQKRFIPQNKG
-511 KLVTA
+511 RLVTA
-516 FLTSFFKKYVEYD
+516 FLTAFFKKYVEYD
-529 FTAKLEDQLDSIANG
+529 FTAKLEDQLDSIAKGMIEWQEILKN
-544 TIKWKETLQDFWT
+544 FWT
-557 GFNNNIQEIDQYK
+557 GFNNNVQEIEQYK
-570 IADIVSQIESLLAS
+570 ITDIIPQIETLLS
-584 FLFPSTQKN
+584 NFLFPAQN
-593 DETDHRLCSACKIG
+593 DETDHKLCTLCKVG

-613 SKYGAFLACSNY
+613 SKYGAFLACDNY
-625 PNCDFTRNI
+625 PSCNFTRNI
-634 STSFENNNKE
+634 AAAFENNDN
-644 KLHNDS
+644 LP
-650 SLSKG
+650 KG
-655 KNNKVIGYSET
+655 KNNKAIGYSDD

-676 PFGWYIQAGEDSNNK
+676 PFGWYIQAGEDSTNK
-691 NEKPKRI
+691 NDKPKRVPI
-698 SLTGSTDITLEIA
+698 SVISSSPQDITLETA
-711 EKLLEL
+711 VKLLAL
-717 PKIIGLNPNTN
+717 PKVIGLNPNTN
-728 KEITVAI
+728 KEITVAV

-757 LNLSINDCIAI
+757 LNLSINDCIKI
-768 ITKPPSQFRKTKK
+768 ITSPSSQLRKAKK
-781 AISSNS
+781 DAPTNS
-787 DKVTNSKS
+787 DKVAKSKS

>member
-41 SVLPEKDFFIKYE
+41 SVLPEQDFLIKYE
-54 INPKSKQHI
+54 INPKSTRHI
-63 KTICSLAKES
+63 KTICDLAKKS

-93 MEVLKEKK
+93 VEVLKEKK
-101 IFANFKRIVFNE
+101 IFANFKRIIFNE
-113 ITKKAVNQA
+113 ITKKAIGDA

-182 ILKFISQEYWD
+182 ISKFISQEYWN
-193 IHIDMINSNND
+193 IHIDMISNKD
-204 IVTAKLI
+204 EIVTAKLI
-211 EFNNQK
+211 EFDGNK
-217 LEKFSIANQSQA
+217 LEKFSITNQSQA
-229 QNIVKKIGNQKF
+229 QDIVKNIENQQF
-241 KVSDVI
+241 KVIDI
-247 KKQRK
+247 TRKQRK

-269 NKLGFTAKKTMTIAQ
+269 GKLGFTAKKTMTIAQ
-284 KLYEGINL
+284 KLYEGIDL
-292 NNEATALITYMRTD
+292 NNESTALITYMRTD

-321 ISSNFGSKYLHKQ
+321 ISSSFGNNYLPKQ
-334 IRVFKSKVKNAQE
+334 IRAFKSKVKNAQE

-355 NINITPQSL
+355 NINLTPEL
-364 SNKIEADY
+364 LLNKIEKDY

-384 ACQMENVV
+384 ACQMENVI
-392 LNTVSIN
+392 LNLESIN
-399 FFSLNKLH
+399 FASFNQLH
-407 AAKATGSTIAF
+407 VAKATGSTIAF

-428 NEEEEDKK
+428 NDEEENKK
-436 LLPNLSRDEIMQVR
+436 LLPNLSQNEVMQVK
-450 NISPKQHFTEPPPRY
+450 NILPKQHFTEPPPRY

-486 AIISVLQERD
+486 TIISVLQERD
-496 YVSLDQKRFIPQNKG
+496 YVILDQKRFIPQNKG
-511 KLVTA
+511 RLVTA
-516 FLTSFFKKYVEYD
+516 FLTAFFKKYVEYD
-529 FTAKLEDQLDSIANG
+529 FTAKLEDQLDSIAKGMIEWQEILKN
-544 TIKWKETLQDFWT
+544 FWT
-557 GFNNNIQEIDQYK
+557 GFNNNVQEIEQYK
-570 IADIVSQIESLLAS
+570 ITDIIPQIENLLS
-584 FLFPSTQKN
+584 NFLFPAQN
-593 DETDHRLCSACKIG
+593 DETDHKLCTLCKVG

-613 SKYGAFLACSNY
+613 SKYGAFLACDNY
-625 PNCDFTRNI
+625 PSCNFTRNI
-634 STSFENNNKE
+634 AAAFENNDN
-644 KLHNDS
+644 LP
-650 SLSKG
+650 KG
-655 KNNKVIGYSET
+655 KNNKAIGYSDD

-676 PFGWYIQAGEDSNNK
+676 PFGWYIQAGEDSTNK
-691 NEKPKRI
+691 NDKPKRVPI
-698 SLTGSTDITLEIA
+698 SVISSSPQDITLETA
-711 EKLLEL
+711 VKLLAL
-717 PKIIGLNPNTN
+717 PKVIGLNPNTN
-728 KEITVAI
+728 KEMTVAV

-757 LNLSINDCIAI
+757 LNLSINDCIKI
-768 ITKPPSQFRKTKK
+768 ITSSSSQLRKAKK
-781 AISSNS
+781 DAPTNS
-787 DKVTNSKS
+787 DKVAKSKS

>member
-41 SVLPEKDFFIKYE
+41 SVLPEQDFLIKYE
-54 INPKSKQHI
+54 INPKSTRHI
-63 KTICSLAKES
+63 KTICDLAKKS

-93 MEVLKEKK
+93 VEVLKEKK
-101 IFANFKRIVFNE
+101 IFANFKRIIFNE
-113 ITKKAVNQA
+113 ITKKAVSDA

-182 ILKFISQEYWD
+182 ISKFISQEYWN
-193 IHIDMINSNND
+193 IHIDMISNKD
-204 IVTAKLI
+204 EIVTAKLI
-211 EFNNQK
+211 EFDGNK
-217 LEKFSIANQSQA
+217 LEKFSITNQSQA
-229 QNIVKKIGNQKF
+229 QDIVKNIENQQF
-241 KVSDVI
+241 KVIDI
-247 KKQRK
+247 TRKQRK

-269 NKLGFTAKKTMTIAQ
+269 GKLGFTAKKTMTIAQ
-284 KLYEGINL
+284 KLYEGIDL
-292 NNEATALITYMRTD
+292 NNESTALITYMRTD
-306 SVMLSKDFVDETRNF
+306 SVMLSKDFIDETRNF
-321 ISSNFGSKYLHKQ
+321 ISSSFGNNYLPKQ
-334 IRVFKSKVKNAQE
+334 IRAFKSKVKNAQE

-355 NINITPQSL
+355 NINLTPEL
-364 SNKIEADY
+364 LLNKIEKDY

-384 ACQMENVV
+384 ACQMENVI
-392 LNTVSIN
+392 LNLESIN
-399 FFSLNKLH
+399 FASFNQLH
-407 AAKATGSTIAF
+407 VAKATGSTIAF

-428 NEEEEDKK
+428 NDEEENKK
-436 LLPNLSRDEIMQVR
+436 LLPNLSQNEVMQVK
-450 NISPKQHFTEPPPRY
+450 NILPKQHFTEPPPRY

-486 AIISVLQERD
+486 TIISVLQERD
-496 YVSLDQKRFIPQNKG
+496 YVILDQKRFIPQNKG
-511 KLVTA
+511 RLVTA
-516 FLTSFFKKYVEYD
+516 FLTAFFKKYVEYD
-529 FTAKLEDQLDSIANG
+529 FTAKLEDQLDSIAKGMIEWQEILKN
-544 TIKWKETLQDFWT
+544 FWT
-557 GFNNNIQEIDQYK
+557 GFNNNVQEIEQYK
-570 IADIVSQIESLLAS
+570 ITDIIPQIETLLS
-584 FLFPSTQKN
+584 NFLFPAQN
-593 DETDHRLCSACKIG
+593 DETDHKLCTLCKVG

-613 SKYGAFLACSNY
+613 SKYGAFLACDNY
-625 PNCDFTRNI
+625 PSCNFTRNI
-634 STSFENNNKE
+634 AAAFENNDN
-644 KLHNDS
+644 LP
-650 SLSKG
+650 KG
-655 KNNKVIGYSET
+655 KNNKAIGYSDD

-676 PFGWYIQAGEDSNNK
+676 PFGWYIQAGEDSTNK
-691 NEKPKRI
+691 NDKPKRVPI
-698 SLTGSTDITLEIA
+698 SVISSSPQDITLETA
-711 EKLLEL
+711 VKLLAL
-717 PKIIGLNPNTN
+717 PKVIGLNPNTN
-728 KEITVAI
+728 KEITVAV

-757 LNLSINDCIAI
+757 LNLSINDCIKI
-768 ITKPPSQFRKTKK
+768 ITSSSSQLRKAKK
-781 AISSNS
+781 DAPTNS
-787 DKVTNSKS
+787 DKVAKSKS